1 MPYPAALG
9 QRPLDVNEAYAALEQ
24 YAADYGRDP
33 LLLLMHASVP
43 ETLRPDLLNL
53 IRVNFLAAHGPDPS
67 LEADVLFSPLAT
79 ALGGGYYR
87 IDAQVRWHC
96 LVMLR
101 SLYRHD
107 PRPRIRRIAELL
119 WRYVEAR
126 EHQASRAA
134 DPQLA
139 EFLDIQRWVAL
150 AFLEPASAAHAFADA
165 LRQTHA
171 DGSTVAL
178 RLGGLASAIELPL
191 AGQPEL
197 LAYARGLDALASG
210 NEAEAQRL
218 LGALGS
224 DEIRVGDI
232 VLKAPGAVLA
242 DYRAAGAIPG
252 EEAASAPQRRCL
264 VIQSIGRRTDPTTG
278 RELDMDASYKA
289 IHKTLTAAG
298 LNCVRVDELLFS
310 ADGWPRLIRTIL
322 DVDLVICDL
331 GRRDAATLHLTG
343 MCLALRARNLAL
355 IANQHSAENAVPRLL
370 RLDAV
375 YVDPSE
381 VLEKILYSFETQKH
395 QLASNSHS
403 KAKEAQSGSDI
414 HAYGFGYSGTS
425 PSQIPTLNSPL
436 QDKCSFLDTSYNP
449 NPIFFTL
456 AEPPMNVES
465 MPTLL
470 ASDATSNGASLIAPA
485 PGDLTTVCPVIQG
498 FGLKTDPVTGRRL
511 DLDQSYAVIAAAV
524 TAAGLECVRSDITPA
539 ELPSEALDLL
549 LRAPLAIVD
558 LSLGLPYVL
567 LQLGLRHGLRPGRT
581 LLLAEEGYRI
591 PPELASL
598 RILRYKHGGTSIG
611 SREAARLSTE
621 ITRWL
626 KEAMANPAV
635 DSPVYAALPNLRP
648 PVRRAP
654 APKPETLAEDPVPP
668 QHRPR
673 VFISYVHEYRQYAAP
688 LARALQAE
696 GIDVAWDMDLKAGD
710 NWQERLTAM
719 LDEADALVAVAG
731 ALTAG
736 RPNPLAEI
744 ERARQLGKR
753 LFPVLVDPIKEPATL
768 LESWAANT
776 DDSGYVRWL
785 ASVSEAERPAA
796 ITETARRIAAAI
808 SLSAA
813 PAAGAEAEELDE
825 SEEAA
830 AAPTATWELTIR
842 QRGEGGLQFIL
853 LIEGERIE
861 ATVHFQQTL
870 VDKLVDELLVGI
882 HPHPDALQAL
892 RQLLL
897 PREFIALGV
906 PARYHLT
913 LGPDTAALPWELI
926 FHHPDDPF
934 AHLGPRNV
942 LRRLDGLRA
951 PGLRQSASFQALLIG
966 NPQTA
971 RSLPGYE
978 DGLPPLH
985 GVRQEFTGVAL
996 SLQTAGFAVSVG
1008 IEENASA
1015 VMSRLFALDYRVL
1028 LISGN
1033 SVHEHHVGNRSVSGF
1048 VLSDGVFLTAMEL
1061 RQMRVMPEVVF
1072 LNGCHAGRRVADPSD
1087 GPPQDMVLELLKA
1100 GVKVVVAPGWA
1111 VDDMSAAQFSETF
1124 FTILATGR
1132 PFEEAVAGA
1141 RVASY
1146 KAAPALTTWAAY
1158 QAWGDPDYRLL
1169 PPPASEAA

>member
-9 QRPLDVNEAYAALEQ
+9 QRPLEVHEAYAAVEQ

-33 LLLLMHASVP
+33 LLLLMHAAVP

-87 IDAQVRWHC
+87 IDAPVRWHC

-178 RLGGLASAIELPL
+178 RLGGLAAAIELPL

-210 NEAEAQRL
+210 NDAEAERL

-232 VLKAPGAVLA
+232 VLKAPEALLA
-242 DYRAAGAIPG
+242 DYRVAGARAG
-252 EEAASAPQRRCL
+252 DLASSGKPRRTCL
-264 VIQSIGRRTDPTTG
+264 VIQPVGTWTDPDNG
-278 RELDMDASYKA
+278 HVVDLDAAYRVIRE
-289 IHKTLTAAG
+289 TAAEAG
-298 LNCVRVDELLFS
+298 LDCLRADILALVFNANEQWPDLLRHILS
-310 ADGWPRLIRTIL
+310 AD
-322 DVDLVICDL
+322 VVICDL
-331 GRRDAATLHLTG
+331 STGDVAVRYLTG
-343 MCLALRARNLAL
+343 VSFAL
-355 IANQHSAENAVPRLL
+355 
-370 RLDAV
+370 
-375 YVDPSE
+375 
-381 VLEKILYSFETQKH
+381 
-395 QLASNSHS
+395 
-403 KAKEAQSGSDI
+403 
-414 HAYGFGYSGTS
+414 
-425 PSQIPTLNSPL
+425 
-436 QDKCSFLDTSYNP
+436 
-449 NPIFFTL
+449 
-456 AEPPMNVES
+456 
-465 MPTLL
+465 
-470 ASDATSNGASLIAPA
+470 GAHKVSLIADAQASAWQPPA
-485 PGDLTTVCPVIQG
+485 LFGSVIRYSASSLPEMTQSLREAVGEPQSTDLGHHNPILWALSMPPGNVETPPFLAADEEAAAPALPPTDPPGDLTTICPVIQG
-498 FGLKTDPVTGRRL
+498 FGLKTDPVTGRSL

-524 TAAGLECVRSDITPA
+524 TAVGFECVRPDSATAD
-539 ELPSEALDLL
+539 LPSEALDLL

-558 LSLGLPYVL
+558 LSLDLPDVL

-591 PPELASL
+591 PPELGSL
-598 RILRYKHGGTSIG
+598 RILRYKHGGARIDT
-611 SREAARLSTE
+611 READRLQSE

-635 DSPVYAALPNLRP
+635 DSPVYAALPKLRP
-648 PVRRAP
+648 PVRRPAAP
-654 APKPETLAEDPVPP
+654 EPETLAQDPVPP
-668 QHRPR
+668 QSRPR

-731 ALTAG
+731 TLTAG

-744 ERARQLGKR
+744 ERARQQGKR

-785 ASVSEAERPAA
+785 ATVSEAERPAA
-796 ITETARRIAAAI
+796 ITETARRIAEAI

-813 PAAGAEAEELDE
+813 PAEGAEAEKVAE

-830 AAPTATWELTIR
+830 PIPTATWELTIR

-853 LIEGERIE
+853 LIDGERTE

-870 VDKLVDELLVGI
+870 VDKLVDELLVDI
-882 HPHPDALQAL
+882 HLRPDAVQAL

-897 PREFIALGV
+897 PREFIALGA
-906 PARYHLT
+906 PARYRLT
-913 LGPDTAALPWELI
+913 LGPGSAALPWELI
-926 FHHPDDPF
+926 FHHLNDPF

-942 LRRLDGLRA
+942 LRRLDGLRM
-951 PGLRQSASFQALLIG
+951 PQPHRTLSARALLIG
-966 NPQTA
+966 NPLIVGTFPIHEDGQPTLLGVEQELAGVA
-971 RSLPGYE
+971 RSLTAA
-978 DGLPPLH
+978 GL
-985 GVRQEFTGVAL
+985 E
-996 SLQTAGFAVSVG
+996 VSVG
-1008 IEENASA
+1008 TEESAST
-1015 VMSRLFALDYRVL
+1015 VMSRLFGRDYRVL

-1033 SVHEHHVGNRSVSGF
+1033 AVYRHLLPDGRRVSGF
-1048 VLSDGVFLTAMEL
+1048 VLSDGVFLTALEL
-1061 RQMRVMPEVVF
+1061 KQMRTMPELVF
-1072 LNGCHAGRRVADPSD
+1072 LNGCHVGRAAHGSDDSPSEN
-1087 GPPQDMVLELLKA
+1087 MVLALLKA
-1100 GVKVVVAPGWA
+1100 GVQAVVAPGWV
-1111 VDDMSAAQFSETF
+1111 VDDDGAAEFSETF
-1124 FTILATGR
+1124 FAALSEGQR
-1132 PFEEAVAGA
+1132 FEDAVAAA
-1141 RVASY
+1141 RQATFRT
-1146 KAAPALTTWAAY
+1146 APQATTWAAY

>member
-9 QRPLDVNEAYAALEQ
+9 QRPLEVHEAYAALEQ

-107 PRPRIRRIAELL
+107 LRPRIRRIAELL

-210 NEAEAQRL
+210 NDTEAQRL

-232 VLKAPGAVLA
+232 VLKAPEAVLA
-242 DYRAAGAIPG
+242 AYHAQG
-252 EEAASAPQRRCL
+252 SAPAKEGDAPRRRTCL
-264 VIQSIGRRTDPTTG
+264 VIQAFGIHTDHVSG
-278 RELDMDASYKA
+278 QVLDMDASYEIIRDA
-289 IHKTLTAAG
+289 LGNAG
-298 LNCVRVDELLFS
+298 IICVRCDDFAFLSDGGRALIQHILS
-310 ADGWPRLIRTIL
+310 ADLL
-322 DVDLVICDL
+322 ICDL
-331 GRRDAATLHLTG
+331 SIGNDPTRYLTG
-343 MCLALRARNLAL
+343 VSLALRASNVILLAETHFPADAL
-355 IANQHSAENAVPRLL
+355 PPWLGTVMRYPAPSLSVASSSNQWAQLDSALTR
-370 RLDAV
+370 
-375 YVDPSE
+375 
-381 VLEKILYSFETQKH
+381 
-395 QLASNSHS
+395 
-403 KAKEAQSGSDI
+403 
-414 HAYGFGYSGTS
+414 
-425 PSQIPTLNSPL
+425 
-436 QDKCSFLDTSYNP
+436 
-449 NPIFFTL
+449 FTL
-456 AEPPMNVES
+456 GLAPDEFPGPVLTALAAAPMNVEAP
-465 MPTLL
+465 PTLMTGTAQPDPAPLFPPAADDL
-470 ASDATSNGASLIAPA
+470 AST
-485 PGDLTTVCPVIQG
+485 CYVIQG
-498 FGLKTDPVTGRRL
+498 FGVKTDLVTGRNL
-511 DLDQSYAVIAAAV
+511 DLDKSFAVIQHAV
-524 TAAGLECVRSDITPA
+524 TATGLQCVRPDMVQAS
-539 ELPSEALDLL
+539 LPNQALDLL

-558 LSLGLPYVL
+558 LSLGLPDVL
-567 LQLGLRHGLRPGRT
+567 LQLGLRHGLRPGQT

-591 PPELASL
+591 PPELSSL
-598 RILRYKHGGTSIG
+598 RIVRYTHEGNGLDNRASERLQAAIG
-611 SREAARLSTE
+611 DWIQAAQ
-621 ITRWL
+621 
-626 KEAMANPAV
+626 ANPAI

-648 PVRRAP
+648 PVRRPP
-654 APKPETLAEDPVPP
+654 APEPEALAEDPVPP
-668 QHRPR
+668 QSRPR
-673 VFISYVHEYRQYAAP
+673 VFISFASNHTRY
-688 LARALQAE
+688 
-696 GIDVAWDMDLKAGD
+696 
-710 NWQERLTAM
+710 
-719 LDEADALVAVAG
+719 
-731 ALTAG
+731 
-736 RPNPLAEI
+736 
-744 ERARQLGKR
+744 
-753 LFPVLVDPIKEPATL
+753 ATL
-768 LESWAANT
+768 LENALNALEIDVEENEEPDGAQGTRLTFKKPLTRSTHLVFDTPTAKRKKRAAAYEPSANLEHVDAIVVLAGAELSKSALAVIENGESLGKPIIPVFIDSFNEPKHLLRYHSANT
-776 DDSGYVRWL
+776 DYNGDLLYYDSLDGDALNR
-785 ASVSEAERPAA
+785 A
-796 ITETARRIAAAI
+796 IIQTAHRIAEA
-808 SLSAA
+808 LYRA
-813 PAAGAEAEELDE
+813 PAELGEKPD
-825 SEEAA
+825 SAPT
-830 AAPTATWELTIR
+830 PTATWELTIR
-842 QRGEGGLQFIL
+842 QRGEGALQFIL
-853 LIEGERIE
+853 LIDGQRIE
-861 ATVHFQQTL
+861 ATVHFQRTL
-870 VDKLVDELLVGI
+870 VDKLADELLAGI
-882 HPHPDALQAL
+882 HLRTDAAQAL

-897 PREFIALGV
+897 PRELIALGA

-926 FHHPDDPF
+926 FHRPDDPF

-942 LRRLDGLRA
+942 LRRLDGLRE
-951 PGLRQSASFQALLIG
+951 PGLRQSAGFQALLIG

-971 RSLPGYE
+971 RSLPDHE
-978 DGLPPLH
+978 EGLPLL
-985 GVRQEFTGVAL
+985 GGVAQEL
-996 SLQTAGFAVSVG
+996 DGVAHSLAAAGFEVG
-1008 IEENASA
+1008 LSAEESASA

-1033 SVHEHHVGNRSVSGF
+1033 SVHEHPIGGRRVSGF
-1048 VLSDGVFLTAMEL
+1048 VLSDGVFLTALEL

-1072 LNGCHAGRRVADPSD
+1072 LNGCHAGRRVANASD

-1111 VDDMSAAQFSETF
+1111 VGDMSAAQFSETF

-1146 KAAPALTTWAAY
+1146 KAAPDLTTWAAY

>member
-9 QRPLDVNEAYAALEQ
+9 QRPLETHEAYAALEQ
-24 YAADYGRDP
+24 YVADYGRDP
-33 LLLLMHASVP
+33 LLLLLHAAVP

-139 EFLDIQRWVAL
+139 EFLDVQRWVAL

-178 RLGGLASAIELPL
+178 RLGGLAAAIELPL

-210 NEAEAQRL
+210 NDAEAERL

-232 VLKAPGAVLA
+232 VLKSPEAVLA
-242 DYRAAGAIPG
+242 DYRATGATTG
-252 EEAASAPQRRCL
+252 EQASGGKARRTCL
-264 VIQSIGRRTDPTTG
+264 VIQPVGTWTDPDNG
-278 RELDMDASYKA
+278 RVVDLDAAYRVIREMATD
-289 IHKTLTAAG
+289 AG
-298 LNCVRVDELLFS
+298 LDCVRADLLALVFS
-310 ADGWPRLIRTIL
+310 ANAQWPDLLRNIL
-322 DVDLVICDL
+322 SADVVICDL
-331 GRRDAATLHLTG
+331 STRDVAVHYLTG
-343 MCLALRARNLAL
+343 VCFALAA
-355 IANQHSAENAVPRLL
+355 HKV
-370 RLDAV
+370 
-375 YVDPSE
+375 
-381 VLEKILYSFETQKH
+381 
-395 QLASNSHS
+395 
-403 KAKEAQSGSDI
+403 
-414 HAYGFGYSGTS
+414 
-425 PSQIPTLNSPL
+425 
-436 QDKCSFLDTSYNP
+436 
-449 NPIFFTL
+449 
-456 AEPPMNVES
+456 
-465 MPTLL
+465 
-470 ASDATSNGASLIAPA
+470 SLIAEAQASAWQPPA
-485 PGDLTTVCPVIQG
+485 LFGSVIRYSTSGHQEFAPGIQKALSEPESTDLGHHNPILWALAMPPSNVERPPFLAPDEKAAAPDSLPPDSPGDLTTVCPVLQG
-498 FGLKTDPVTGRRL
+498 MGLRTDPITGRSL

-524 TAAGLECVRSDITPA
+524 TAVGFESVRPDITPA
-539 ELPSEALDLL
+539 ELPSGALDLI

-558 LSLGLPYVL
+558 LSLGLPDVL

-581 LLLAEEGYRI
+581 LLLAEEGYRT

-598 RILRYKHGGTSIG
+598 RILRYRHGGNHLDSA
-611 SREAARLSTE
+611 EAQRLQSE
-621 ITRWL
+621 ITHWL
-626 KEAMANPAV
+626 KEAMATPAV
-635 DSPVYAALPNLRP
+635 DSPVYATLPNLRP
-648 PVRRAP
+648 PVRRPAAP
-654 APKPETLAEDPVPP
+654 EPETLAQDPVPP
-668 QHRPR
+668 QPRPR
-673 VFISYVHEYRQYAAP
+673 MFISYVHEYRQYAAP
-688 LARALQAE
+688 LARALRDE

-731 ALTAG
+731 TLTTG
-736 RPNPLAEI
+736 RPYPLAEI
-744 ERARQLGKR
+744 ERARQQGKR

-785 ASVSEAERPAA
+785 ATVSEAERPAA
-796 ITETARRIAAAI
+796 IADTARRIAEAI

-813 PAAGAEAEELDE
+813 PAEGAEAAEAAQ

-830 AAPTATWELTIR
+830 PIPTATWELTIR

-853 LIEGERIE
+853 LTDGKRIE
-861 ATVHFQQTL
+861 ATVHLQRTL
-870 VDKLVDELLVGI
+870 VDKLVLELLADTHVR
-882 HPHPDALQAL
+882 PDAVKAL
-892 RQLLL
+892 RQLVL
-897 PREFIALGV
+897 PREFASLTV

-926 FHHPDDPF
+926 FHQPDDPF
-934 AHLGPRNV
+934 AHLGPCNV
-942 LRRLDGLRA
+942 LRHLDGLHA
-951 PGLRQSASFQALLIG
+951 AGLRQSAGFQALLIG

-985 GVRQEFTGVAL
+985 GVRYEITTVAQ
-996 SLQTAGFAVSVG
+996 SLQNAGFAVSVG
-1008 IEENASA
+1008 MEENASS
-1015 VMSRLFALDYRVL
+1015 VMSRLFAQDYRVL
-1028 LISGN
+1028 LISGT
-1033 SVHEHHVGNRSVSGF
+1033 SVHEHPVGEKRVSGF

-1061 RQMRVMPEVVF
+1061 RQMRILPEVVF
-1072 LNGCHAGRRVADPSD
+1072 LNGCHTGRRTTNADD
-1087 GPPQDMVLELLKA
+1087 GSPQDMVLELLKA

-1111 VDDMSAAQFSETF
+1111 VDDMGAATFSEAF
-1124 FTILATGR
+1124 FAALSEGHRFEDAVDAARGASFKAT
-1132 PFEEAVAGA
+1132 PD
-1141 RVASY
+1141 
-1146 KAAPALTTWAAY
+1146 LTTWAAY

-1169 PPPASEAA
+1169 PPPPSEAA

>member
-210 NEAEAQRL
+210 NDTEAQRL

-232 VLKAPGAVLA
+232 VLKAPGAVLE
-242 DYRAAGAIPG
+242 DYRAAGATAGGQESSGKP
-252 EEAASAPQRRCL
+252 RRTCL
-264 VIQSIGRRTDPTTG
+264 VIQPVGTWTDNGRTVD
-278 RELDMDASYKA
+278 LDTAFRV
-289 IHKTLTAAG
+289 IHKMAAKAG
-298 LNCVRVDELLFS
+298 IECFRADLLALLFS
-310 ADGWPRLIRTIL
+310 ANEQWSDLLRQIL
-322 DVDLVICDL
+322 SADVVICDL
-331 GRRDAATLHLTG
+331 STGDVGIRYLTG
-343 MCLALRARNLAL
+343 VSFALGPHKVSL
-355 IANQHSAENAVPRLL
+355 IADAQASAWQPPALFGSVIRYSALENRESWGKAALGTRLTSSETP
-370 RLDAV
+370 
-375 YVDPSE
+375 PSDM
-381 VLEKILYSFETQKH
+381 
-395 QLASNSHS
+395 A
-403 KAKEAQSGSDI
+403 
-414 HAYGFGYSGTS
+414 
-425 PSQIPTLNSPL
+425 
-436 QDKCSFLDTSYNP
+436 P
-449 NPIFFTL
+449 NPILWAL
-456 AEPPMNVES
+456 AMSPTSMAAPPSLAADGE
-465 MPTLL
+465 MPDQTPPH
-470 ASDATSNGASLIAPA
+470 ATA
-485 PGDLTTVCPVIQG
+485 PGDLTSVCPVIQG
-498 FGLKTDPVTGRRL
+498 FGFRTDPVTGRSL
-511 DLDQSYAVIAAAV
+511 DLDQSYTVIAAAV
-524 TAAGLECVRSDITPA
+524 TAVGLECARPDITFA

-558 LSLGLPYVL
+558 LSLGLPDVL
-567 LQLGLRHGLRPGRT
+567 IQLGLRHGLRPGRT

-598 RILRYKHGGTSIG
+598 RILRYKHGGASIDK
-611 SREAARLSTE
+611 READRLQAE

-626 KEAMANPAV
+626 KEALANPAV

-648 PVRRAP
+648 PVRRPP
-654 APKPETLAEDPVPP
+654 APEPETLAEDPVPP
-668 QHRPR
+668 QSRPR

-719 LDEADALVAVAG
+719 LDEADVLVAVAG
-731 ALTAG
+731 TLTAG
-736 RPNPLAEI
+736 RQNPLAEI

-776 DDSGYVRWL
+776 DDSGYVQWL
-785 ASVSEAERPAA
+785 AGVSETERQAA
-796 ITETARRIAAAI
+796 ITDTARRIAAAI

-813 PAAGAEAEELDE
+813 PAEGAEAEELDE
-825 SEEAA
+825 SEQAA
-830 AAPTATWELTIR
+830 PIPTATWELTIR
-842 QRGEGGLQFIL
+842 QRGEGALQFIL
-853 LIEGERIE
+853 LIDGERIE
-861 ATVHFQQTL
+861 ATVHFQRTL
-870 VDKLVDELLVGI
+870 VDKLADELLAGI
-882 HPHPDALQAL
+882 HLRPDAAQAL

-897 PREFIALGV
+897 PREFASRTA
-906 PARYHLT
+906 PARYRLT
-913 LGPDTAALPWELI
+913 LGPGSAALPWELI
-926 FHHPDDPF
+926 FHRPDDPF

-951 PGLRQSASFQALLIG
+951 PQPRRTLSARALLIG
-966 NPQTA
+966 NPLTAGTFPIHEDGQPILPGVEQELAGVA
-971 RSLPGYE
+971 RSLTAA
-978 DGLPPLH
+978 GL
-985 GVRQEFTGVAL
+985 E
-996 SLQTAGFAVSVG
+996 VSVG
-1008 IEENASA
+1008 SEENAST
-1015 VMSRLFALDYRVL
+1015 VMSRLFGRDYRVL

-1033 SVHEHHVGNRSVSGF
+1033 AVHRHLLPDGRRVSGF
-1048 VLSDGVFLTAMEL
+1048 VLSDGVFLTALEL
-1061 RQMRVMPEVVF
+1061 QQMRTMPELVF
-1072 LNGCHAGRRVADPSD
+1072 LNGCHAGRAIPGSDD
-1087 GPPQDMVLELLKA
+1087 GPQEDMVLALLKA
-1100 GVKVVVAPGWA
+1100 GVQAVVAPGWA
-1111 VDDMSAAQFSETF
+1111 VDDDGAAEFSETF
-1124 FTILATGR
+1124 FAALSEGQR
-1132 PFEEAVAGA
+1132 FEDAVAAA
-1141 RVASY
+1141 RVTTFRT
-1146 KAAPALTTWAAY
+1146 APQATTWAAY

>member
-9 QRPLDVNEAYAALEQ
+9 QRPLEVHEAYAALEQ

-178 RLGGLASAIELPL
+178 RLGGLAAAIELPL

-197 LAYARGLDALASG
+197 LAYARGLDALAGG
-210 NEAEAQRL
+210 NGAEAERL

-232 VLKAPGAVLA
+232 VLKAPEAVLA
-242 DYRAAGAIPG
+242 DYRAAGARAG
-252 EEAASAPQRRCL
+252 DQASSGKPRRTCL
-264 VIQSIGRRTDPTTG
+264 VIQPVGTWTDPDNGRIVDLDAAYRVIRETAADAGLDCHRTD
-278 RELDMDASYKA
+278 
-289 IHKTLTAAG
+289 
-298 LNCVRVDELLFS
+298 LLALVFNANEQWPALLRNILS
-310 ADGWPRLIRTIL
+310 AD
-322 DVDLVICDL
+322 VVICDL
-331 GRRDAATLHLTG
+331 STG
-343 MCLALRARNLAL
+343 DVAMRYLAGVCFAL
-355 IANQHSAENAVPRLL
+355 
-370 RLDAV
+370 
-375 YVDPSE
+375 
-381 VLEKILYSFETQKH
+381 
-395 QLASNSHS
+395 
-403 KAKEAQSGSDI
+403 
-414 HAYGFGYSGTS
+414 
-425 PSQIPTLNSPL
+425 
-436 QDKCSFLDTSYNP
+436 
-449 NPIFFTL
+449 
-456 AEPPMNVES
+456 
-465 MPTLL
+465 
-470 ASDATSNGASLIAPA
+470 GAHKVSLIAEAQASTWQPPA
-485 PGDLTTVCPVIQG
+485 LFGSVIRYSASGQPEMTQSLRKAVGEPQSTDLGHRNPILWALSMPPGNVETPPFLAADEEAAAPALPPTDAPDELTSVCPVIQG
-498 FGLKTDPVTGRRL
+498 FGLKTDPVTGRSL
-511 DLDQSYAVIAAAV
+511 DLDRSYAVIAAAV
-524 TAAGLECVRSDITPA
+524 TAVGFECVRPDITPA
-539 ELPSEALDLL
+539 DLPSDALDLL
-549 LRAPLAIVD
+549 LRAPVAIVD
-558 LSLGLPYVL
+558 LSLGPPDVL

-581 LLLAEEGYRI
+581 LLIAEEGYRI

-598 RILRYKHGGTSIG
+598 RILRYKHGGASIDT
-611 SREAARLSTE
+611 READRLQSE

-648 PVRRAP
+648 PVRRPAAP
-654 APKPETLAEDPVPP
+654 EPETLAEDPVPP
-668 QHRPR
+668 QPRPR

-731 ALTAG
+731 TLTAG

-744 ERARQLGKR
+744 ERARQQGKR

-785 ASVSEAERPAA
+785 ATVSEAERPAA
-796 ITETARRIAAAI
+796 ITETARRIAEAI

-813 PAAGAEAEELDE
+813 PAEGAEAEEVEE

-853 LIEGERIE
+853 LIDGERIE

-870 VDKLVDELLVGI
+870 VDKLVDELLAGI
-882 HPHPDALQAL
+882 HLRPDAVQAL

-897 PREFIALGV
+897 PREFIALTA
-906 PARYHLT
+906 PARYRLT
-913 LGPDTAALPWELI
+913 LGPGSAALPWELI
-926 FHHPDDPF
+926 FHHPNDPF

-942 LRRLDGLRA
+942 LRRLDGLRM
-951 PGLRQSASFQALLIG
+951 PQPHRTLSARALLIG
-966 NPQTA
+966 NPLIVGTFPIHEDGQPILLGVEQELAGVA
-971 RSLPGYE
+971 RSLTAA
-978 DGLPPLH
+978 GL
-985 GVRQEFTGVAL
+985 E
-996 SLQTAGFAVSVG
+996 VSVG
-1008 IEENASA
+1008 TEESAST
-1015 VMSRLFALDYRVL
+1015 VMSRLFGRDYRVL

-1033 SVHEHHVGNRSVSGF
+1033 AVYRHLLPDGRRVSGF
-1048 VLSDGVFLTAMEL
+1048 VLSDGVFLTALEL
-1061 RQMRVMPEVVF
+1061 KQMRTMPELVF
-1072 LNGCHAGRRVADPSD
+1072 LNGCHVGRAAPGGDDSPSEN
-1087 GPPQDMVLELLKA
+1087 MVLALLKA
-1100 GVKVVVAPGWA
+1100 GVQAVVAPGWV
-1111 VDDMSAAQFSETF
+1111 VDDDGAAEFSETF
-1124 FTILATGR
+1124 FAALSEGQR
-1132 PFEEAVAGA
+1132 FEDAVAAA
-1141 RVASY
+1141 RQATFRT
-1146 KAAPALTTWAAY
+1146 APQATTWAAY

>member
-178 RLGGLASAIELPL
+178 RLGGLAAAIELPL

-210 NEAEAQRL
+210 NDTEAQRL

-242 DYRAAGAIPG
+242 DYRSATEATAGDG
-252 EEAASAPQRRCL
+252 ASASSARQTCL
-264 VIQSIGRRTDPTTG
+264 VIQPVGTWTDPDNGHVVDLDAAYRMIRGAVTTAG
-278 RELDMDASYKA
+278 MDCHRADEQLF
-289 IHKTLTAAG
+289 LTQ
-298 LNCVRVDELLFS
+298 
-310 ADGWPRLIRTIL
+310 GWPEFIREI
-322 DVDLVICDL
+322 VRADLVICDL
-331 GRRDAATLHLTG
+331 STSMGGGLYQTG
-343 MCLALRARNLAL
+343 ICLALRAANVAL
-355 IANQHSAENAVPRLL
+355 ISSTSFSSKRLPGWL
-370 RLDAV
+370 GTITR
-375 YVDPSE
+375 YTTP
-381 VLEKILYSFETQKH
+381 
-395 QLASNSHS
+395 
-403 KAKEAQSGSDI
+403 
-414 HAYGFGYSGTS
+414 SGTS
-425 PSQIPTLNSPL
+425 SERVDKVLGELLEAVVNRFIISPASAAGSTLSSPVQLALSASPMDVIAPPTLMPDVRESEETPT
-436 QDKCSFLDTSYNP
+436 TSIGNH
-449 NPIFFTL
+449 
-456 AEPPMNVES
+456 
-465 MPTLL
+465 
-470 ASDATSNGASLIAPA
+470 
-485 PGDLTTVCPVIQG
+485 DLTDTCYVIQG
-498 FGLKTDPVTGRRL
+498 IGLQIDFVTGRVL
-511 DLDQSYAVIAAAV
+511 DLDQSFAVIERAV
-524 TAAGLECVRSDITPA
+524 TANGFIFTRWTKSAAD
-539 ELPSEALDLL
+539 LPSEALDLL

-558 LSLGLPYVL
+558 LSLGLPDVL
-567 LQLGLRHGLRPGRT
+567 IQLGLRHGLRPGRT

-598 RILRYKHGGTSIG
+598 RILRYKHGGASIDK
-611 SREAARLSTE
+611 READRLQAE

-648 PVRRAP
+648 PVRRPP
-654 APKPETLAEDPVPP
+654 APEPETLAEDPVPP
-668 QHRPR
+668 QSRPR

-719 LDEADALVAVAG
+719 LDEADVLVAVAG
-731 ALTAG
+731 TLTAG
-736 RPNPLAEI
+736 RQNPLAEI

-796 ITETARRIAAAI
+796 IIDTARRIAAAI
-808 SLSAA
+808 SLTAA
-813 PAAGAEAEELDE
+813 PTEGAEAEDVEE
-825 SEEAA
+825 SEQAA
-830 AAPTATWELTIR
+830 VAPTATWELTIR
-842 QRGEGGLQFIL
+842 QRGEGALQFIL
-853 LIEGERIE
+853 LIDGERIE
-861 ATVHFQQTL
+861 ATVHFQRTL
-870 VDKLVDELLVGI
+870 VDKLADELLADI
-882 HPHPDALQAL
+882 HLRPDAAQAL

-897 PREFIALGV
+897 PRELIALGA
-906 PARYHLT
+906 PARYRLT

-942 LRRLDGLRA
+942 LRRLDGLRE
-951 PGLRQSASFQALLIG
+951 PGLRQSTGFQALLIG

-971 RSLPGYE
+971 RSLPDHE
-978 DGLPPLH
+978 EGLPLL
-985 GVRQEFTGVAL
+985 GGVAQEL
-996 SLQTAGFAVSVG
+996 DGVAHSLAAAGFEVG
-1008 IEENASA
+1008 LSAEESASA

-1033 SVHEHHVGNRSVSGF
+1033 SVHEHPIGGRRVSGF
-1048 VLSDGVFLTAMEL
+1048 VLSDGVFLTALEL

-1072 LNGCHAGRRVADPSD
+1072 LNGCHAGRRVANASD

-1111 VDDMSAAQFSETF
+1111 VGDMSAAQFSETF

-1146 KAAPALTTWAAY
+1146 KAAPDLTTWAAY

>member
-9 QRPLDVNEAYAALEQ
+9 QRPLEVHEAYAALEQ

-33 LLLLMHASVP
+33 LLLLMHAAVP

-178 RLGGLASAIELPL
+178 RLGGLAAAIELPL

-210 NEAEAQRL
+210 NDAEAERL

-232 VLKAPGAVLA
+232 VLKAPEAVLEER
-242 DYRAAGAIPG
+242 RAAGARAG
-252 EEAASAPQRRCL
+252 DLASSGKPRRTCL
-264 VIQSIGRRTDPTTG
+264 VIQPVGTWTDPDNG
-278 RELDMDASYKA
+278 HVVDLDAAYRVIRE
-289 IHKTLTAAG
+289 TAAEAG
-298 LNCVRVDELLFS
+298 LDCLRADLFALVFNANEQWPDLLRHILS
-310 ADGWPRLIRTIL
+310 AD
-322 DVDLVICDL
+322 VVICDL
-331 GRRDAATLHLTG
+331 STGDVAVRYLTG
-343 MCLALRARNLAL
+343 VSFAL
-355 IANQHSAENAVPRLL
+355 
-370 RLDAV
+370 
-375 YVDPSE
+375 
-381 VLEKILYSFETQKH
+381 
-395 QLASNSHS
+395 
-403 KAKEAQSGSDI
+403 
-414 HAYGFGYSGTS
+414 
-425 PSQIPTLNSPL
+425 
-436 QDKCSFLDTSYNP
+436 
-449 NPIFFTL
+449 
-456 AEPPMNVES
+456 
-465 MPTLL
+465 
-470 ASDATSNGASLIAPA
+470 GAHKVSLIAEAQASAWQPPALFGSVIRYSASGLPEMTQSLREAVGEPQSTDLGHHNPILWALSMPPGNVETPPFLAADEEAAAPALPPTDA
-485 PGDLTTVCPVIQG
+485 PGDLTSVCPVIQG
-498 FGLKTDPVTGRRL
+498 FGLKTDPVTSRSL

-524 TAAGLECVRSDITPA
+524 TAVGFECVRPDITPA
-539 ELPSEALDLL
+539 DLPSDALDLL

-558 LSLGLPYVL
+558 LSLGPPDVL

-598 RILRYKHGGTSIG
+598 RILRYKHGGASIDT
-611 SREAARLSTE
+611 READRLQSE

-648 PVRRAP
+648 PVRRPAAP
-654 APKPETLAEDPVPP
+654 EPETLAQDPVPP
-668 QHRPR
+668 QPRPR

-731 ALTAG
+731 TLTAG

-744 ERARQLGKR
+744 ERAKQQGKR

-785 ASVSEAERPAA
+785 ATVPEAERPAA
-796 ITETARRIAAAI
+796 ITETARRIAEAL
-808 SLSAA
+808 SLSVA
-813 PAAGAEAEELDE
+813 PAEGVEAEEVEE

-853 LIEGERIE
+853 MIDGERIE
-861 ATVHFQQTL
+861 ATLHFQQTL
-870 VDKLVDELLVGI
+870 VVKLVDELLAGMYLL
-882 HPHPDALQAL
+882 PDAVQAL

-897 PREFIALGV
+897 PREFIALGA
-906 PARYHLT
+906 PARYRLT
-913 LGPDTAALPWELI
+913 LGPGSAALPWELI

-942 LRRLDGLRA
+942 LRRLDGLRM
-951 PGLRQSASFQALLIG
+951 PQPRRTLSARALLIG
-966 NPQTA
+966 NPLIVGTFPIHEDGQPTLLGVEQELAGVA
-971 RSLPGYE
+971 RSLTAA
-978 DGLPPLH
+978 GL
-985 GVRQEFTGVAL
+985 E
-996 SLQTAGFAVSVG
+996 VSVG
-1008 IEENASA
+1008 TEESAST
-1015 VMSRLFALDYRVL
+1015 VMSRLFGRDYRVL

-1033 SVHEHHVGNRSVSGF
+1033 AVYRHLLPDGHRVSGF
-1048 VLSDGVFLTAMEL
+1048 VLSDGVFLTALEL
-1061 RQMRVMPEVVF
+1061 KQMRTMPELVF
-1072 LNGCHAGRRVADPSD
+1072 LNGCHVGRAAPGGDD
-1087 GPPQDMVLELLKA
+1087 GPSENMVLALLKA
-1100 GVKVVVAPGWA
+1100 GVQAVVAPGWV
-1111 VDDMSAAQFSETF
+1111 VDDDGAAEFSETF
-1124 FTILATGR
+1124 FAALSEGQR
-1132 PFEEAVAGA
+1132 FEDAVAAA
-1141 RVASY
+1141 RQATFRT
-1146 KAAPALTTWAAY
+1146 APQATTWAAY

>member
-9 QRPLDVNEAYAALEQ
+9 QRPLEVHEAYAALEQ

-33 LLLLMHASVP
+33 LLLLMHAAVP

-139 EFLDIQRWVAL
+139 EFLVIQRWVAL

-178 RLGGLASAIELPL
+178 RLGGLAAAIELPL

-210 NEAEAQRL
+210 NDAEAERL
-218 LGALGS
+218 LGALSS

-232 VLKAPGAVLA
+232 VLKAPEALLA
-242 DYRAAGAIPG
+242 DYRAAGARAG
-252 EEAASAPQRRCL
+252 DLASSGKPRRTCL
-264 VIQSIGRRTDPTTG
+264 VIQPVGTWTDPDNG
-278 RELDMDASYKA
+278 HVVDLDAAYRVIRE
-289 IHKTLTAAG
+289 TAAEAG
-298 LNCVRVDELLFS
+298 LDCHRADLLALVFNANEQWPALLRHILS
-310 ADGWPRLIRTIL
+310 AH
-322 DVDLVICDL
+322 VVICDL
-331 GRRDAATLHLTG
+331 SSRDVAVHYLTG
-343 MCLALRARNLAL
+343 VCFAL
-355 IANQHSAENAVPRLL
+355 
-370 RLDAV
+370 
-375 YVDPSE
+375 
-381 VLEKILYSFETQKH
+381 
-395 QLASNSHS
+395 
-403 KAKEAQSGSDI
+403 
-414 HAYGFGYSGTS
+414 
-425 PSQIPTLNSPL
+425 
-436 QDKCSFLDTSYNP
+436 
-449 NPIFFTL
+449 
-456 AEPPMNVES
+456 
-465 MPTLL
+465 
-470 ASDATSNGASLIAPA
+470 GAHKVSLIAEAQASAWQPPA
-485 PGDLTTVCPVIQG
+485 LFGSVIRYSASGLPEMTQSLREAVGEPQSTDLGHHNPILWALSMPPGNVETPPFLAADEEAAAPALPPTDAPDELTTICPVIQG
-498 FGLKTDPVTGRRL
+498 FGLKTDPVTGRSL

-524 TAAGLECVRSDITPA
+524 TAVGFECVRPDITPA
-539 ELPSEALDLL
+539 DLPSDALDLL
-549 LRAPLAIVD
+549 LRAPVAIVD
-558 LSLGLPYVL
+558 LSLGPPDVQ

-581 LLLAEEGYRI
+581 LLLAEEGYRT

-598 RILRYKHGGTSIG
+598 RILRYKHWGASIDT
-611 SREAARLSTE
+611 READRLQSE

-648 PVRRAP
+648 PVRRPP
-654 APKPETLAEDPVPP
+654 APEPETLAQDPVPP
-668 QHRPR
+668 QSRPR

-731 ALTAG
+731 TLTAG
-736 RPNPLAEI
+736 RPNPQAEI
-744 ERARQLGKR
+744 ERARQQGKR

-785 ASVSEAERPAA
+785 ATVPEAERPAA
-796 ITETARRIAAAI
+796 ITETARRIAEAI

-813 PAAGAEAEELDE
+813 PAEGVEAEEVEE

-830 AAPTATWELTIR
+830 PIPTATWELTIR
-842 QRGEGGLQFIL
+842 QQGEGGLQFIL
-853 LIEGERIE
+853 LIDGERIE

-870 VDKLVDELLVGI
+870 VVKLVDELVAGMYLL
-882 HPHPDALQAL
+882 PDAVRAL

-897 PREFIALGV
+897 PREFITLGA
-906 PARYHLT
+906 PARYRLT
-913 LGPDTAALPWELI
+913 LGPGSAALPWELI
-926 FHHPDDPF
+926 FHHPNDPF

-942 LRRLDGLRA
+942 LRRLDGLRM
-951 PGLRQSASFQALLIG
+951 PQPRRTLSARALLIG
-966 NPQTA
+966 NPLIVGTFPIHEDGQPILLGVEQELAGVA
-971 RSLPGYE
+971 RSLTAA
-978 DGLPPLH
+978 GL
-985 GVRQEFTGVAL
+985 E
-996 SLQTAGFAVSVG
+996 VSVG
-1008 IEENASA
+1008 TEESAST
-1015 VMSRLFALDYRVL
+1015 VMSRLFGRDYRVL

-1033 SVHEHHVGNRSVSGF
+1033 AVYRHLLPDGRRVSGF
-1048 VLSDGVFLTAMEL
+1048 VLSDGVFLTALEL
-1061 RQMRVMPEVVF
+1061 KQMRTMPELVF
-1072 LNGCHAGRRVADPSD
+1072 LNGCHVGRAAPGGDD
-1087 GPPQDMVLELLKA
+1087 GPSENMVLALLKA
-1100 GVKVVVAPGWA
+1100 GVQAVVAPGWV
-1111 VDDMSAAQFSETF
+1111 VDDDGAAEFSETF
-1124 FTILATGR
+1124 FAALSEGQR
-1132 PFEEAVAGA
+1132 FEDAVAAA
-1141 RVASY
+1141 RQATFRT
-1146 KAAPALTTWAAY
+1146 APQATTWAAY

>member
-9 QRPLDVNEAYAALEQ
+9 QRPLEVHEAYAALEQ

-33 LLLLMHASVP
+33 LLLLMHAAVP

-178 RLGGLASAIELPL
+178 RLGGLAAAIELPL

-210 NEAEAQRL
+210 NDAEAERL

-242 DYRAAGAIPG
+242 DYRAAGATAGGQESSGKP
-252 EEAASAPQRRCL
+252 RRTCL
-264 VIQSIGRRTDPTTG
+264 VIQPVGTWTDPDNGHVVDLDAAYRVVREAAAEAGLDCHRTDLLALVFSANEQWP
-278 RELDMDASYKA
+278 
-289 IHKTLTAAG
+289 
-298 LNCVRVDELLFS
+298 ELLRSILS
-310 ADGWPRLIRTIL
+310 AE
-322 DVDLVICDL
+322 VVICDL
-331 GRRDAATLHLTG
+331 STGDVAVRYLTG
-343 MCLALRARNLAL
+343 VSFALGAHKVSL
-355 IANQHSAENAVPRLL
+355 IA
-370 RLDAV
+370 
-375 YVDPSE
+375 
-381 VLEKILYSFETQKH
+381 
-395 QLASNSHS
+395 
-403 KAKEAQSGSDI
+403 EAQASAWQPPALFGSVI
-414 HAYGFGYSGTS
+414 RYSASENPESWGKAALGTQLTATEA
-425 PSQIPTLNSPL
+425 SQPPVGH
-436 QDKCSFLDTSYNP
+436 
-449 NPIFFTL
+449 NPIHGAL
-456 AEPPMNVES
+456 AEPPTS
-465 MPTLL
+465 MAAPPSLAADGEMSDPTPPY
-470 ASDATSNGASLIAPA
+470 ATA
-485 PGDLTTVCPVIQG
+485 PGDLTSVCPVIQG
-498 FGLKTDPVTGRRL
+498 TGLKTDPVTGRSL

-524 TAAGLECVRSDITPA
+524 TAVGFECVRPDITPA
-539 ELPSEALDLL
+539 DLPSDALDLI

-558 LSLGLPYVL
+558 LSLGLPDVL
-567 LQLGLRHGLRPGRT
+567 IQLGLRHGLRPGRT

-598 RILRYKHGGTSIG
+598 RILRYKHGGASIDK
-611 SREAARLSTE
+611 READRLQAE
-621 ITRWL
+621 ITHWL

-635 DSPVYAALPNLRP
+635 DSPVYAALPKLRP
-648 PVRRAP
+648 PVRRPP
-654 APKPETLAEDPVPP
+654 APEPEALAEDPVPP

-731 ALTAG
+731 TLTAG
-736 RPNPLAEI
+736 RQNPLAEI

-796 ITETARRIAAAI
+796 IIDTARRIAAAI

-813 PAAGAEAEELDE
+813 PAEGAEAEEVEE

-882 HPHPDALQAL
+882 HLHPDAAQAL

-897 PREFIALGV
+897 PREFIALGA
-906 PARYHLT
+906 PARYRLA
-913 LGPDTAALPWELI
+913 LGPGSAALPWELI
-926 FHHPDDPF
+926 FHRPDDPF
-934 AHLGPRNV
+934 AYLGPRNV

-951 PGLRQSASFQALLIG
+951 PQPRRTLSARALLIG
-966 NPQTA
+966 NPLTAGTFPIHEDGQPILPGVEQELAGVA
-971 RSLPGYE
+971 RSLTAA
-978 DGLPPLH
+978 GL
-985 GVRQEFTGVAL
+985 E
-996 SLQTAGFAVSVG
+996 VSVG
-1008 IEENASA
+1008 SEENAST
-1015 VMSRLFALDYRVL
+1015 VMSRLFGRDYRVL

-1033 SVHEHHVGNRSVSGF
+1033 AVHRHLLPDGRRVSGF
-1048 VLSDGVFLTAMEL
+1048 VLSDGVFLTALEL
-1061 RQMRVMPEVVF
+1061 QQMRAMPELVF
-1072 LNGCHAGRRVADPSD
+1072 LNGCHAGRAIPGSDD
-1087 GPPQDMVLELLKA
+1087 GPPEDMVLALLKA
-1100 GVKVVVAPGWA
+1100 GVQAVVAPGWA
-1111 VDDMSAAQFSETF
+1111 VDDDGAAEFSETF
-1124 FTILATGR
+1124 FAALAEGQR
-1132 PFEEAVAGA
+1132 FEDAVAAA
-1141 RVASY
+1141 RQATFRT
-1146 KAAPALTTWAAY
+1146 APALTTWAAY

>member
-9 QRPLDVNEAYAALEQ
+9 QRPLEVHEAYAALEQ

-210 NEAEAQRL
+210 NDAEAERL

-224 DEIRVGDI
+224 DEVRVGDI
-232 VLKAPGAVLA
+232 VLKAPEALLA
-242 DYRAAGAIPG
+242 DYRAAGARAG
-252 EEAASAPQRRCL
+252 DLASSGKPRRTCL
-264 VIQSIGRRTDPTTG
+264 VIQPVGTWTDPDNG
-278 RELDMDASYKA
+278 HVVDLDAAYRVIRE
-289 IHKTLTAAG
+289 TAAEAG
-298 LNCVRVDELLFS
+298 LDCLRADLFALVFNANEQWPDLLRHILS
-310 ADGWPRLIRTIL
+310 AD
-322 DVDLVICDL
+322 VVICDL
-331 GRRDAATLHLTG
+331 STGDVAVRYLTG
-343 MCLALRARNLAL
+343 VSFAL
-355 IANQHSAENAVPRLL
+355 
-370 RLDAV
+370 
-375 YVDPSE
+375 
-381 VLEKILYSFETQKH
+381 
-395 QLASNSHS
+395 
-403 KAKEAQSGSDI
+403 
-414 HAYGFGYSGTS
+414 
-425 PSQIPTLNSPL
+425 
-436 QDKCSFLDTSYNP
+436 
-449 NPIFFTL
+449 
-456 AEPPMNVES
+456 
-465 MPTLL
+465 
-470 ASDATSNGASLIAPA
+470 GAHKVSLIAEAQASAWQPPALFGSVIRYSASGLPEMTQSLREAVGEPQSTDLGHHNPILWALSMPPGNVETPPFLAADEEAAAPALPPTDA
-485 PGDLTTVCPVIQG
+485 PGDLTSVCPVIQG
-498 FGLKTDPVTGRRL
+498 FGLKTDPVTSRSL

-524 TAAGLECVRSDITPA
+524 TAVGFECVRPDITPA
-539 ELPSEALDLL
+539 DLPSDALDLL

-558 LSLGLPYVL
+558 LSLGLPDVL

-598 RILRYKHGGTSIG
+598 RILRYKHGGASIDT
-611 SREAARLSTE
+611 READRLQSE

-648 PVRRAP
+648 PVRRPAAP
-654 APKPETLAEDPVPP
+654 EPETLAQDPVPP
-668 QHRPR
+668 QPRPR

-731 ALTAG
+731 ALTAV

-744 ERARQLGKR
+744 QRAQQQGKR
-753 LFPVLVDPIKEPATL
+753 LFPVLIEPFRLPATL
-768 LESWAANT
+768 LQNQAANL
-776 DDSGYVRWL
+776 DESGDIRWL
-785 ASVSEAERPAA
+785 MALSEDERAAA
-796 ITETARRIAAAI
+796 IVDAARRIAEA
-808 SLSAA
+808 LSFDA
-813 PAAGAEAEELDE
+813 PLAKVAEETGT
-825 SEEAA
+825 
-830 AAPTATWELTIR
+830 APTATWELTIR

-853 LIEGERIE
+853 QLDGRRIE
-861 ATVHFQQTL
+861 ATVHLQRTL
-870 VDKLVDELLVGI
+870 VDRLTDELLADT
-882 HPHPDALQAL
+882 HARADAVQAL

-897 PREFIALGV
+897 PREFASLTA

-942 LRRLDGLRA
+942 LRRLDGSRA
-951 PGLRQSASFQALLIG
+951 SEVRVDALRQSTGFQALLIG

-971 RSLPGYE
+971 RSLPGHH
-978 DGLPPLH
+978 DAPPILH
-985 GVRQEFTGVAL
+985 GVQRELNGVAHLL
-996 SLQTAGFAVSVG
+996 SSSGFDVS
-1008 IEENASA
+1008 ISAEESSSE
-1015 VMSRLFALDYRVL
+1015 VMNRLLSQDYRVL
-1028 LISGN
+1028 LISGY
-1033 SVHEHHVGNRSVSGF
+1033 VIHEHRSGANSTSHLLLG
-1048 VLSDGVFLTAMEL
+1048 DGVILTAQEL
-1061 RQMRVMPEVVF
+1061 LQMHVIPEVVF
-1072 LNGCHAGRRVADPSD
+1072 LNNCHEARPSPEGGD
-1087 GPPQDMVLELLKA
+1087 GAPQNWVLELVSA
-1100 GVKVVVAPGWA
+1100 GVKTVVAPSWA
-1111 VDDMSAAQFSETF
+1111 VDDMGAAHFSYTF
-1124 FTILATGR
+1124 FAALSDGLR
-1132 PFEEAVAGA
+1132 FEEAVNAA
-1141 RVASY
+1141 RQVTY
-1146 KAAPALTTWAAY
+1146 KAAPNLNIWAAY

>member
-9 QRPLDVNEAYAALEQ
+9 QRPLEVHEAYAALEQ

-33 LLLLMHASVP
+33 LLLLMHAAVP

-178 RLGGLASAIELPL
+178 RLGGLAAAIELPL

-210 NEAEAQRL
+210 NDTEAERL

-232 VLKAPGAVLA
+232 VLKAPEAVLA
-242 DYRAAGAIPG
+242 DYRAAGARAG
-252 EEAASAPQRRCL
+252 DQASSGKPRRTCL
-264 VIQSIGRRTDPTTG
+264 VIQPVGTWTDPDNGRIVDLDAAYRVIRETAADAGLDCLRTDLLALIFNANEQWPALL
-278 RELDMDASYKA
+278 RNILS
-289 IHKTLTAAG
+289 AA
-298 LNCVRVDELLFS
+298 V
-310 ADGWPRLIRTIL
+310 
-322 DVDLVICDL
+322 VICDL
-331 GRRDAATLHLTG
+331 STG
-343 MCLALRARNLAL
+343 DVGMRYLAGVCFALGAHKVSL
-355 IANQHSAENAVPRLL
+355 IA
-370 RLDAV
+370 
-375 YVDPSE
+375 
-381 VLEKILYSFETQKH
+381 
-395 QLASNSHS
+395 
-403 KAKEAQSGSDI
+403 EAQASAWQPPALFGSVIRYSALENQESWGKAALGTQLTSSETPPSDI
-414 HAYGFGYSGTS
+414 A
-425 PSQIPTLNSPL
+425 
-436 QDKCSFLDTSYNP
+436 P
-449 NPIFFTL
+449 NPILWAL
-456 AEPPMNVES
+456 AMSPTSMAAPPSLAADAEMS
-465 MPTLL
+465 DPTLPY
-470 ASDATSNGASLIAPA
+470 ATA
-485 PGDLTTVCPVIQG
+485 PGDLTSICPVIQG
-498 FGLKTDPVTGRRL
+498 FGLKTDPVTGRSL
-511 DLDQSYAVIAAAV
+511 DLDQSYTVIAAAV
-524 TAAGLECVRSDITPA
+524 TAVGFECTRPDITPA
-539 ELPSEALDLL
+539 DLPNEALDLL

-558 LSLGLPYVL
+558 LSLGLPDVL

-598 RILRYKHGGTSIG
+598 RILRYKHGGASIDK
-611 SREAARLSTE
+611 READRLQAE
-621 ITRWL
+621 ITHWL

-635 DSPVYAALPNLRP
+635 DSPVYAALPKLRP
-648 PVRRAP
+648 PVRRPSAP
-654 APKPETLAEDPVPP
+654 EPEALAEDPVPP
-668 QHRPR
+668 QSRPR

-731 ALTAG
+731 TLTAD

-744 ERARQLGKR
+744 QRARRLGKR

-776 DDSGYVRWL
+776 DESGYVQWL

-796 ITETARRIAAAI
+796 ITDTARRIAAAI

-813 PAAGAEAEELDE
+813 PAEGAEAEEVEE

-853 LIEGERIE
+853 LIDGERIE

-882 HPHPDALQAL
+882 HLRPDAAQAL

-897 PREFIALGV
+897 PREFIALGA
-906 PARYHLT
+906 PARYRLT
-913 LGPDTAALPWELI
+913 LGPGSAALPWELLL
-926 FHHPDDPF
+926 HRPDDPF

-951 PGLRQSASFQALLIG
+951 PQPRRTLSAQALLIG
-966 NPQTA
+966 NPLTAGTFPIHEDGQPILPGVEQELAGVA
-971 RSLPGYE
+971 RSLAAA
-978 DGLPPLH
+978 GL
-985 GVRQEFTGVAL
+985 E
-996 SLQTAGFAVSVG
+996 VSVG
-1008 IEENASA
+1008 SEENAST
-1015 VMSRLFALDYRVL
+1015 VMSRLFGRDYRVL

-1033 SVHEHHVGNRSVSGF
+1033 AVHRHLLPDGRRVSGF
-1048 VLSDGVFLTAMEL
+1048 VLSDGVFLTALEL
-1061 RQMRVMPEVVF
+1061 QQMRTMPELVF
-1072 LNGCHAGRRVADPSD
+1072 LNGCHAGRAIPGSDD
-1087 GPPQDMVLELLKA
+1087 GPPEDMVLALLKA
-1100 GVKVVVAPGWA
+1100 GVQAVVAPGWA
-1111 VDDMSAAQFSETF
+1111 VDDDGAAEFSETF
-1124 FTILATGR
+1124 FAALAEGQR
-1132 PFEEAVAGA
+1132 FEDAVAAA
-1141 RVASY
+1141 RQATFRT
-1146 KAAPALTTWAAY
+1146 APDLTTWAAY

>member
-9 QRPLDVNEAYAALEQ
+9 QRPLEVHEAYAALEQ

-178 RLGGLASAIELPL
+178 RLGGLAAAIELPL

-197 LAYARGLDALASG
+197 LAYARGLDALAGG
-210 NEAEAQRL
+210 NDAEAERL

-224 DEIRVGDI
+224 DELRVGDI
-232 VLKAPGAVLA
+232 VLKAPEAVLA
-242 DYRAAGAIPG
+242 DYRAAGARAG
-252 EEAASAPQRRCL
+252 DLASSGKPRRTCL
-264 VIQSIGRRTDPTTG
+264 VIQPVGTWTDPDNGRIVDLDAAYRVIRETAADAGLDCHRTD
-278 RELDMDASYKA
+278 
-289 IHKTLTAAG
+289 
-298 LNCVRVDELLFS
+298 LLALVFS
-310 ADGWPRLIRTIL
+310 ANEQWPALLRNIL
-322 DVDLVICDL
+322 SADVVICDL
-331 GRRDAATLHLTG
+331 STGDVAVLYLTG
-343 MCLALRARNLAL
+343 VCLALRATNVISLAAEHFPVELLPEWIGDVIRYQSSLNSSLSKLVFQSSLGRIGHSEDSLGIFHELTTAQFLLMEPPTNMVAPPALQAEEASTVDKASAQQIETGDLDGTCL
-355 IANQHSAENAVPRLL
+355 IIQTNFVTQNPSDPDSLLVVVSPVLNALGLKGV
-370 RLDAV
+370 RLDA
-375 YVDPSE
+375 
-381 VLEKILYSFETQKH
+381 
-395 QLASNSHS
+395 
-403 KAKEAQSGSDI
+403 
-414 HAYGFGYSGTS
+414 
-425 PSQIPTLNSPL
+425 
-436 QDKCSFLDTSYNP
+436 
-449 NPIFFTL
+449 
-456 AEPPMNVES
+456 
-465 MPTLL
+465 
-470 ASDATSNGASLIAPA
+470 ATP
-485 PGDLTTVCPVIQG
+485 
-498 FGLKTDPVTGRRL
+498 
-511 DLDQSYAVIAAAV
+511 
-524 TAAGLECVRSDITPA
+524 
-539 ELPSEALDLL
+539 ELSRKQLDLL

-558 LSLGLPYVL
+558 LSLGLPDVL

-598 RILRYKHGGTSIG
+598 RILRYKDGINQ
-611 SREAARLSTE
+611 RDSTE
-621 ITRWL
+621 ARRLQVGITRWL
-626 KEAMANPAV
+626 KEAMDNPAV

-648 PVRRAP
+648 PVRRPAAP
-654 APKPETLAEDPVPP
+654 EPETLAQDPVPP
-668 QHRPR
+668 QPRPR

-731 ALTAG
+731 TLTAG

-744 ERARQLGKR
+744 ERARQQGKR

-785 ASVSEAERPAA
+785 ATVSEAERPAA
-796 ITETARRIAAAI
+796 ITETARRIAEAI

-813 PAAGAEAEELDE
+813 PAEGAEAEEVEE

-853 LIEGERIE
+853 LIDGERTE

-870 VDKLVDELLVGI
+870 VDKLVDELLAGMYLL
-882 HPHPDALQAL
+882 PDAAQAL

-897 PREFIALGV
+897 PREFIALGA
-906 PARYHLT
+906 PARYRLT
-913 LGPDTAALPWELI
+913 LGPGSAALPWELI

-942 LRRLDGLRA
+942 LRRLDGLRM
-951 PGLRQSASFQALLIG
+951 PQPRRTLSARALLIG
-966 NPQTA
+966 NPLIVGTFPIHEDGQPTLLGVEQELAGVA
-971 RSLPGYE
+971 RSLSAA
-978 DGLPPLH
+978 GL
-985 GVRQEFTGVAL
+985 E
-996 SLQTAGFAVSVG
+996 VSVG
-1008 IEENASA
+1008 TEESAST
-1015 VMSRLFALDYRVL
+1015 VMSRLFGRDYRVL

-1033 SVHEHHVGNRSVSGF
+1033 AVYRHLLPDGRRVSGF
-1048 VLSDGVFLTAMEL
+1048 VLSDGVFLTALEL
-1061 RQMRVMPEVVF
+1061 KQMRTMPELVF
-1072 LNGCHAGRRVADPSD
+1072 LNGCHVGRAAPGGDD
-1087 GPPQDMVLELLKA
+1087 GPSENMVLALLKA
-1100 GVKVVVAPGWA
+1100 GVQAVVAPGWV
-1111 VDDMSAAQFSETF
+1111 VDDDGAAEFSETF
-1124 FTILATGR
+1124 FAALSEGQR
-1132 PFEEAVAGA
+1132 FEDAVAAA
-1141 RVASY
+1141 RQATFRT
-1146 KAAPALTTWAAY
+1146 APQATTWAAY

>member
-210 NEAEAQRL
+210 NDAEAERL

-242 DYRAAGAIPG
+242 DYRAAGATAGGQESSGKP
-252 EEAASAPQRRCL
+252 RRTCL
-264 VIQSIGRRTDPTTG
+264 VIQPVGTWTDPDNG
-278 RELDMDASYKA
+278 HVVDLDAAYRVIRE
-289 IHKTLTAAG
+289 TAAEAG
-298 LNCVRVDELLFS
+298 LDCIRADLLALVFS
-310 ADGWPRLIRTIL
+310 ANEQWPALLRNIL
-322 DVDLVICDL
+322 SAEVVICDL
-331 GRRDAATLHLTG
+331 STG
-343 MCLALRARNLAL
+343 DVAMRYLMGVCFALGAHKVSL
-355 IANQHSAENAVPRLL
+355 IAEAQASSWQ
-370 RLDAV
+370 
-375 YVDPSE
+375 PSPLFGR
-381 VLEKILYSFETQKH
+381 VILYSASAHPESWVKAALGMQLTSSET
-395 QLASNSHS
+395 
-403 KAKEAQSGSDI
+403 
-414 HAYGFGYSGTS
+414 
-425 PSQIPTLNSPL
+425 TLL
-436 QDKCSFLDTSYNP
+436 KIGP
-449 NPIFFTL
+449 NPILWALSMSPTRMEAPPSL
-456 AEPPMNVES
+456 AAGTEVS
-465 MPTLL
+465 DPTP
-470 ASDATSNGASLIAPA
+470 AYAPA
-485 PGDLTTVCPVIQG
+485 PGDLASVCPVIQG
-498 FGLKTDPVTGRRL
+498 FGLKTDPVTGRSL
-511 DLDQSYAVIAAAV
+511 DLDQSFAVIASAV
-524 TAAGLECVRSDITPA
+524 TAVGFECTRQDIAPA

-558 LSLGLPYVL
+558 LSLGLPDVL
-567 LQLGLRHGLRPGRT
+567 IQLGLRHGLRPGRT

-598 RILRYKHGGTSIG
+598 RILRYKHGGASIDK
-611 SREAARLSTE
+611 READRLQAE

-626 KEAMANPAV
+626 KEAMATPAV
-635 DSPVYAALPNLRP
+635 DSPVYAALPKLRP
-648 PVRRAP
+648 PVRRPP
-654 APKPETLAEDPVPP
+654 APQPETLAEDPVPP
-668 QHRPR
+668 QSRPR

-696 GIDVAWDMDLKAGD
+696 GMDVAWDMDLKAGD

-719 LDEADALVAVAG
+719 LDEADVLVAVAG
-731 ALTAG
+731 TLTAG
-736 RPNPLAEI
+736 RQNPLAEI

-776 DDSGYVRWL
+776 DDSGYVQWL
-785 ASVSEAERPAA
+785 AGVSETERQAA
-796 ITETARRIAAAI
+796 ITDTARRIAAAI

-813 PAAGAEAEELDE
+813 PAEGAEAEEVDE
-825 SEEAA
+825 SEQAA
-830 AAPTATWELTIR
+830 VAPTATWELTIR
-842 QRGEGGLQFIL
+842 QRGEGALQFIL
-853 LIEGERIE
+853 LIDGERIE
-861 ATVHFQQTL
+861 ATVHFQRTL
-870 VDKLVDELLVGI
+870 VDKLADELLAGI
-882 HPHPDALQAL
+882 HLRTDAAQAL

-897 PREFIALGV
+897 PRELIALGA

-926 FHHPDDPF
+926 FHRPDDPF

-942 LRRLDGLRA
+942 LRRLDGLRE
-951 PGLRQSASFQALLIG
+951 PGLRQSAGFQALLIG

-971 RSLPGYE
+971 RSLPDHE
-978 DGLPPLH
+978 EGLPLL
-985 GVRQEFTGVAL
+985 GGVAQEL
-996 SLQTAGFAVSVG
+996 DGVAHSLAAAGFEVG
-1008 IEENASA
+1008 LSAEESASA

-1033 SVHEHHVGNRSVSGF
+1033 SVHEHPIGGRRVSGF
-1048 VLSDGVFLTAMEL
+1048 VLSDGVFLTALEL

-1072 LNGCHAGRRVADPSD
+1072 LNGCHAGRRVANASD

-1146 KAAPALTTWAAY
+1146 KAAPDLTTWAAY

>member
-9 QRPLDVNEAYAALEQ
+9 QRPLEVHEAYAALEQ

-178 RLGGLASAIELPL
+178 RLGGLAAAIELPL

-210 NEAEAQRL
+210 NDAEAERL

-242 DYRAAGAIPG
+242 DYHAQGTRNTPADKG
-252 EEAASAPQRRCL
+252 EAPRRNTAL
-264 VIQSIGRRTDPTTG
+264 VIQAFGMHTNHASGQV
-278 RELDMDASYKA
+278 LDMDASFEIIRDA
-289 IHKTLTAAG
+289 LQGAG
-298 LNCVRVDELLFS
+298 MLCVRCDEFAFLGDGGRALFEHILS
-310 ADGWPRLIRTIL
+310 ADLL
-322 DVDLVICDL
+322 MCDL
-331 GRRDAATLHLTG
+331 STG
-343 MCLALRARNLAL
+343 DGSTFYHTGVSLALRASNVILLAET
-355 IANQHSAENAVPRLL
+355 HSLP
-370 RLDAV
+370 DALPPWLGTV
-375 YVDPSE
+375 MRYPDPSRSFASSNYQWAQLE
-381 VLEKILYSFETQKH
+381 SALTRFALGLTPEEFPGPVLSA
-395 QLASNSHS
+395 LA
-403 KAKEAQSGSDI
+403 AA
-414 HAYGFGYSGTS
+414 
-425 PSQIPTLNSPL
+425 
-436 QDKCSFLDTSYNP
+436 
-449 NPIFFTL
+449 
-456 AEPPMNVES
+456 PMNVEEP
-465 MPTLL
+465 PTLML
-470 ASDATSNGASLIAPA
+470 GTTQPEPPPVPPPA
-485 PGDLTTVCPVIQG
+485 ADDLTSTCYVIQG
-498 FGLKTDPVTGRRL
+498 FGVRTDFATGHGL
-511 DLDQSYAVIAAAV
+511 DLDKSFAVIKRAV
-524 TAAGLECVRSDITPA
+524 TTVGLECVRRDIVQSSSPNAT
-539 ELPSEALDLL
+539 LDLI

-558 LSLGLPYVL
+558 LSLGPPDVL

-581 LLLAEEGYRI
+581 LLLAEEGYRT

-598 RILRYKHGGTSIG
+598 RILRYKHSSTNIDK
-611 SREAARLSTE
+611 READRLQSG

-648 PVRRAP
+648 PVRRPP
-654 APKPETLAEDPVPP
+654 APEPETLAEDPVPP
-668 QHRPR
+668 QSRPR

-696 GIDVAWDMDLKAGD
+696 GMDVSWDMDLKAGD

-731 ALTAG
+731 TLTAG
-736 RPNPLAEI
+736 RQNPLAEI

-776 DDSGYVRWL
+776 DDSGYVQWL

-796 ITETARRIAAAI
+796 IIDTARRIAAAI

-813 PAAGAEAEELDE
+813 PAEGAEAEEVEE

-882 HPHPDALQAL
+882 HLRPDAAQAL

-897 PREFIALGV
+897 PREFIALGA
-906 PARYHLT
+906 PARYRLA
-913 LGPDTAALPWELI
+913 LGPGSAALPWELLL
-926 FHHPDDPF
+926 HRPDDPF

-951 PGLRQSASFQALLIG
+951 PQPRRTLSAQALLIG
-966 NPQTA
+966 NPLTAGTFPIHEDGQPILPGVEQELAGVA
-971 RSLPGYE
+971 RSLAAA
-978 DGLPPLH
+978 GL
-985 GVRQEFTGVAL
+985 E
-996 SLQTAGFAVSVG
+996 VSVG
-1008 IEENASA
+1008 SEENAST
-1015 VMSRLFALDYRVL
+1015 VMSRLFGRDYRVL

-1033 SVHEHHVGNRSVSGF
+1033 AVHRHLLPDGRRVSGF
-1048 VLSDGVFLTAMEL
+1048 VLSDGVFLTALEL
-1061 RQMRVMPEVVF
+1061 QQMRTMPELVF
-1072 LNGCHAGRRVADPSD
+1072 LNGCHAGRAIPGSDD
-1087 GPPQDMVLELLKA
+1087 GPPEDMVLALLKA
-1100 GVKVVVAPGWA
+1100 GVQAVVAPGWA
-1111 VDDMSAAQFSETF
+1111 VDDDGAAEFSETF
-1124 FTILATGR
+1124 FAALAEGQR
-1132 PFEEAVAGA
+1132 FEDAVAAA
-1141 RVASY
+1141 RQATFRT
-1146 KAAPALTTWAAY
+1146 APALTTWAAY

>member
-9 QRPLDVNEAYAALEQ
+9 QRPLEVHEAYAALEQ

-210 NEAEAQRL
+210 NDAEAERL

-232 VLKAPGAVLA
+232 VLKAPEAVLA
-242 DYRAAGAIPG
+242 DYRAAGARAG
-252 EEAASAPQRRCL
+252 DLASSGKPRRTCL
-264 VIQSIGRRTDPTTG
+264 VIQPVGTWTDPDNG
-278 RELDMDASYKA
+278 HVVDLDAAYRVIRE
-289 IHKTLTAAG
+289 TAAEAG
-298 LNCVRVDELLFS
+298 LDCLRADLLALVFS
-310 ADGWPRLIRTIL
+310 ANAQWPDLLRHIL
-322 DVDLVICDL
+322 SADVVICDL
-331 GRRDAATLHLTG
+331 STRDVAVRYLTG
-343 MCLALRARNLAL
+343 VSFALGAHKVSL
-355 IANQHSAENAVPRLL
+355 IA
-370 RLDAV
+370 
-375 YVDPSE
+375 
-381 VLEKILYSFETQKH
+381 
-395 QLASNSHS
+395 
-403 KAKEAQSGSDI
+403 EAQASTWQPPALFGSVI
-414 HAYGFGYSGTS
+414 RYSALENPESWGKAALGTQLTATEA
-425 PSQIPTLNSPL
+425 SQPPVGH
-436 QDKCSFLDTSYNP
+436 
-449 NPIFFTL
+449 NPIHGAL
-456 AEPPMNVES
+456 AEPPTS
-465 MPTLL
+465 MAAPPSL
-470 ASDATSNGASLIAPA
+470 AADGEMPDQTPPYATA
-485 PGDLTTVCPVIQG
+485 PGDLTSICPVIQG
-498 FGLKTDPVTGRRL
+498 FGLKTDPVTGRSL
-511 DLDQSYAVIAAAV
+511 DLDQSYTVIAAAV
-524 TAAGLECVRSDITPA
+524 TAVGFECVRPDITPA
-539 ELPSEALDLL
+539 DLPSEALDLL

-558 LSLGLPYVL
+558 LSLGLPDVL

-581 LLLAEEGYRI
+581 LLLAEEGYRT

-598 RILRYKHGGTSIG
+598 RILRYKHWGASIDT
-611 SREAARLSTE
+611 READRLQSE

-648 PVRRAP
+648 PVRRPP
-654 APKPETLAEDPVPP
+654 APEPETLAQDPVPP
-668 QHRPR
+668 QSRPR

-731 ALTAG
+731 TLTAG

-744 ERARQLGKR
+744 ERARQQGKR

-785 ASVSEAERPAA
+785 ATVSEAERPAA
-796 ITETARRIAAAI
+796 ITETARRIAEAI

-813 PAAGAEAEELDE
+813 PAEGVEAEEVEE

-830 AAPTATWELTIR
+830 AAPTATWELNIR

-853 LIEGERIE
+853 LIDGERTE

-870 VDKLVDELLVGI
+870 VDKLVGELLAGMYLR
-882 HPHPDALQAL
+882 PDAAQAL

-897 PREFIALGV
+897 PREFIALTA
-906 PARYHLT
+906 PARYRLT
-913 LGPDTAALPWELI
+913 LGPGSAALPWELI
-926 FHHPDDPF
+926 FHHPDDPY

-942 LRRLDGLRA
+942 LRRLDGLRM
-951 PGLRQSASFQALLIG
+951 PQPRRTLSARALLIG
-966 NPQTA
+966 NPLIVGTFPIHEDGQPTLLGVEQELAGVA
-971 RSLPGYE
+971 RSLTAA
-978 DGLPPLH
+978 GL
-985 GVRQEFTGVAL
+985 E
-996 SLQTAGFAVSVG
+996 VSVG
-1008 IEENASA
+1008 TEESAST
-1015 VMSRLFALDYRVL
+1015 VMSRLFGRDYRVL

-1033 SVHEHHVGNRSVSGF
+1033 AVYRHLLPDGRRVSGF
-1048 VLSDGVFLTAMEL
+1048 VLSDGVFLTALEL
-1061 RQMRVMPEVVF
+1061 KQMRTMPELVF
-1072 LNGCHAGRRVADPSD
+1072 LNGCHVGRAAHGSDDSPSEN
-1087 GPPQDMVLELLKA
+1087 MVLALLKA
-1100 GVKVVVAPGWA
+1100 GVQAVVAPGWV
-1111 VDDMSAAQFSETF
+1111 VDDDGAAEFSETF
-1124 FTILATGR
+1124 FAALSEGQR
-1132 PFEEAVAGA
+1132 FEDAVAAA
-1141 RVASY
+1141 RQATFRT
-1146 KAAPALTTWAAY
+1146 APQATTWAAY

>member
-210 NEAEAQRL
+210 NDAEAERL

-224 DEIRVGDI
+224 DELRVGDI

-242 DYRAAGAIPG
+242 DYRAAGATAG
-252 EEAASAPQRRCL
+252 DQASSGKPRRTCL
-264 VIQSIGRRTDPTTG
+264 VIQPVGTWTDPDNG
-278 RELDMDASYKA
+278 HVVDLDAAYRVIRE
-289 IHKTLTAAG
+289 TAAEAG
-298 LNCVRVDELLFS
+298 LDSIRADLLALVFS
-310 ADGWPRLIRTIL
+310 ANEQWPDLLRSIL
-322 DVDLVICDL
+322 SADVVICDL
-331 GRRDAATLHLTG
+331 STRDLAVRYLTG
-343 MCLALRARNLAL
+343 VCFALGAHKVSL
-355 IANQHSAENAVPRLL
+355 IA
-370 RLDAV
+370 
-375 YVDPSE
+375 
-381 VLEKILYSFETQKH
+381 
-395 QLASNSHS
+395 
-403 KAKEAQSGSDI
+403 EAQVSAWQPPPLFGSVI
-414 HAYGFGYSGTS
+414 RYSASVHPESWVQAALGTQLTSSETS
-425 PSQIPTLNSPL
+425 PSDAGN
-436 QDKCSFLDTSYNP
+436 
-449 NPIFFTL
+449 NPILSAL
-456 AEPPMNVES
+456 AMSPTSIAAPPSLAADGEMS
-465 MPTLL
+465 DPTPPY
-470 ASDATSNGASLIAPA
+470 ATA
-485 PGDLTTVCPVIQG
+485 PGDHTSVCPVIQG
-498 FGLKTDPVTGRRL
+498 IGLKTDPVTGRSL
-511 DLDQSYAVIAAAV
+511 DLDQSYTVIAAAV
-524 TAAGLECVRSDITPA
+524 TAVGLECARPDTTFA

-558 LSLGLPYVL
+558 LSLGLPDVL
-567 LQLGLRHGLRPGRT
+567 IQLGLRHGLRPGRT
-581 LLLAEEGYRI
+581 LLIAEEGYRI

-598 RILRYKHGGTSIG
+598 RILRYKHGGASIDK
-611 SREAARLSTE
+611 READRLQAE

-635 DSPVYAALPNLRP
+635 DSPVYAALPKLRP
-648 PVRRAP
+648 PVRRRP
-654 APKPETLAEDPVPP
+654 APEPEALAEDPVPP

-731 ALTAG
+731 TLTAG
-736 RPNPLAEI
+736 RQNPLAEI

-796 ITETARRIAAAI
+796 IIDTARRIAAAI
-808 SLSAA
+808 SLTAA
-813 PAAGAEAEELDE
+813 PTEGAEAEEVEE

-842 QRGEGGLQFIL
+842 QRGEGALQFIL
-853 LIEGERIE
+853 LIDGERIE
-861 ATVHFQQTL
+861 ATVHFQRTL
-870 VDKLVDELLVGI
+870 VDKLADELLADV
-882 HPHPDALQAL
+882 HLRPDAAQAL

-897 PREFIALGV
+897 PRELIALGA
-906 PARYHLT
+906 PARYRLT

-942 LRRLDGLRA
+942 LRRLDGLRE
-951 PGLRQSASFQALLIG
+951 PGLRQSTGFQALLIG

-971 RSLPGYE
+971 RSLPDHE
-978 DGLPPLH
+978 EGLPLL
-985 GVRQEFTGVAL
+985 GGVAQEL
-996 SLQTAGFAVSVG
+996 DGVAHSLAAAGFEVG
-1008 IEENASA
+1008 LSAEESASA

-1033 SVHEHHVGNRSVSGF
+1033 SVHEHPIGGRRVSGF
-1048 VLSDGVFLTAMEL
+1048 VLSDGVFLTALEL

-1072 LNGCHAGRRVADPSD
+1072 LNGCHAGRRVANASD

-1146 KAAPALTTWAAY
+1146 KAAPDLTTWAAY

>member
-9 QRPLDVNEAYAALEQ
+9 QRPLEVHEAYAALEQ

-33 LLLLMHASVP
+33 LLLLMHAAVP

-210 NEAEAQRL
+210 NDAEAERL

-232 VLKAPGAVLA
+232 VLKAPEAVLEER
-242 DYRAAGAIPG
+242 RAAGARAG
-252 EEAASAPQRRCL
+252 DLASSGKPRRTCL
-264 VIQSIGRRTDPTTG
+264 VIQPVGTWTDPDNG
-278 RELDMDASYKA
+278 HVVDLDAAYRVIRE
-289 IHKTLTAAG
+289 TAAEAG
-298 LNCVRVDELLFS
+298 LDCLRADLFALVFNANEQWPDLLRHILS
-310 ADGWPRLIRTIL
+310 AD
-322 DVDLVICDL
+322 VVICDL
-331 GRRDAATLHLTG
+331 STGDVAVRYLTG
-343 MCLALRARNLAL
+343 VSFAL
-355 IANQHSAENAVPRLL
+355 
-370 RLDAV
+370 
-375 YVDPSE
+375 
-381 VLEKILYSFETQKH
+381 
-395 QLASNSHS
+395 
-403 KAKEAQSGSDI
+403 
-414 HAYGFGYSGTS
+414 
-425 PSQIPTLNSPL
+425 
-436 QDKCSFLDTSYNP
+436 
-449 NPIFFTL
+449 
-456 AEPPMNVES
+456 
-465 MPTLL
+465 
-470 ASDATSNGASLIAPA
+470 GAHKVSLIAEAQASAWQPPALFGSVIRYSASGLPEMTQSLREAVGEPQSTDLGHHNPILWALSMPPGNVETPPFLAADEEAAAPALPPTDA
-485 PGDLTTVCPVIQG
+485 PGDLTSVCPVIQG
-498 FGLKTDPVTGRRL
+498 FGLKTDPVTSRSL

-524 TAAGLECVRSDITPA
+524 TAVGFECVRPDITPA
-539 ELPSEALDLL
+539 DLPSDALDLL

-558 LSLGLPYVL
+558 LSLGPPDVL

-598 RILRYKHGGTSIG
+598 RILRYKHGGASIDT
-611 SREAARLSTE
+611 READRLQSE

-648 PVRRAP
+648 PVRRPAAP
-654 APKPETLAEDPVPP
+654 EPETLAQDPVPP
-668 QHRPR
+668 QPRPR

-731 ALTAG
+731 TLTAG

-744 ERARQLGKR
+744 ERAKQQGKR

-785 ASVSEAERPAA
+785 ATVPEAERPAA
-796 ITETARRIAAAI
+796 ITETARRIAEAL
-808 SLSAA
+808 SLSVA
-813 PAAGAEAEELDE
+813 PAEGVEAEEVEE

-853 LIEGERIE
+853 MIDGERIE
-861 ATVHFQQTL
+861 ATLHFQQTL
-870 VDKLVDELLVGI
+870 VVKLVDELLAGMYLL
-882 HPHPDALQAL
+882 PDAVQAL

-897 PREFIALGV
+897 PREFIALGA
-906 PARYHLT
+906 PARYRLT
-913 LGPDTAALPWELI
+913 LGPGSAALPWELI

-942 LRRLDGLRA
+942 LRRLDGLRM
-951 PGLRQSASFQALLIG
+951 PQPRRTLSARALLIG
-966 NPQTA
+966 NPLIVGTFPIHEDGQPTLLGVEQELAGVA
-971 RSLPGYE
+971 RSLTAA
-978 DGLPPLH
+978 GL
-985 GVRQEFTGVAL
+985 E
-996 SLQTAGFAVSVG
+996 VSVG
-1008 IEENASA
+1008 TEESAST
-1015 VMSRLFALDYRVL
+1015 VMSRLFGRDYRVL

-1033 SVHEHHVGNRSVSGF
+1033 AVYRHLLPDGHRVSGF
-1048 VLSDGVFLTAMEL
+1048 VLSDGVFLTALEL
-1061 RQMRVMPEVVF
+1061 KQMRTMPELVF
-1072 LNGCHAGRRVADPSD
+1072 LNGCHVGRAAPGGDD
-1087 GPPQDMVLELLKA
+1087 GPSENMVLALLKA
-1100 GVKVVVAPGWA
+1100 GVQAVVAPGWV
-1111 VDDMSAAQFSETF
+1111 VDDDGAAEFSETF
-1124 FTILATGR
+1124 FAALSEGQR
-1132 PFEEAVAGA
+1132 FEDAVAAA
-1141 RVASY
+1141 RQATFRT
-1146 KAAPALTTWAAY
+1146 APQATTWAAY

>member
-9 QRPLDVNEAYAALEQ
+9 QRPLEVHEAYAALEQ

-33 LLLLMHASVP
+33 LLLLMHAAVP

-178 RLGGLASAIELPL
+178 RLGGLAAAIELPL

-210 NEAEAQRL
+210 NDAEAERL

-232 VLKAPGAVLA
+232 VLKAPEAVLEER
-242 DYRAAGAIPG
+242 RAAGARAG
-252 EEAASAPQRRCL
+252 DLASSGKPRRTCL
-264 VIQSIGRRTDPTTG
+264 VIQPVGTWTDPDNG
-278 RELDMDASYKA
+278 HVVDLDAAYRVIRE
-289 IHKTLTAAG
+289 TAAEAG
-298 LNCVRVDELLFS
+298 LDCLRADLFALVFNANEQWPDLLRHILS
-310 ADGWPRLIRTIL
+310 AD
-322 DVDLVICDL
+322 VVICDL
-331 GRRDAATLHLTG
+331 STGDVAVRYLTG
-343 MCLALRARNLAL
+343 VSFAL
-355 IANQHSAENAVPRLL
+355 
-370 RLDAV
+370 
-375 YVDPSE
+375 
-381 VLEKILYSFETQKH
+381 
-395 QLASNSHS
+395 
-403 KAKEAQSGSDI
+403 
-414 HAYGFGYSGTS
+414 
-425 PSQIPTLNSPL
+425 
-436 QDKCSFLDTSYNP
+436 
-449 NPIFFTL
+449 
-456 AEPPMNVES
+456 
-465 MPTLL
+465 
-470 ASDATSNGASLIAPA
+470 GAHKVSLIAEAQASAWQPPALFGSVIRYSASGLPEMTQSLREAVGEPQSTDLGHHNPILWALSMPPGNVETPPFLAADEEAAAPALPPTDA
-485 PGDLTTVCPVIQG
+485 PGDLTSVCPVIQG
-498 FGLKTDPVTGRRL
+498 FGLKTDPVTSRSL

-524 TAAGLECVRSDITPA
+524 TAVGFECVRPDITPA
-539 ELPSEALDLL
+539 DLPSDALDLL

-558 LSLGLPYVL
+558 LSLGLPDVL

-598 RILRYKHGGTSIG
+598 RILRYKHGGASIDT
-611 SREAARLSTE
+611 READRLQSE

-648 PVRRAP
+648 PVRRPAAP
-654 APKPETLAEDPVPP
+654 EPETLAQDPVPP
-668 QHRPR
+668 QPRPR

-731 ALTAG
+731 TLTAG

-744 ERARQLGKR
+744 ERAKQQGKR

-785 ASVSEAERPAA
+785 ATVPEAERPAA
-796 ITETARRIAAAI
+796 ITETARRIAEAL
-808 SLSAA
+808 SLSVA
-813 PAAGAEAEELDE
+813 PAEGVEAEEVEE

-853 LIEGERIE
+853 MIDGERIE
-861 ATVHFQQTL
+861 ATLHFQQTL
-870 VDKLVDELLVGI
+870 VVKLVDELLAGMYLL
-882 HPHPDALQAL
+882 PDAVQAL

-897 PREFIALGV
+897 PREFIALGA
-906 PARYHLT
+906 PARYRLT
-913 LGPDTAALPWELI
+913 LGPGSAALPWELI

-942 LRRLDGLRA
+942 LRRLDGLRM
-951 PGLRQSASFQALLIG
+951 PQPRRTLSARALLIG
-966 NPQTA
+966 NPLIVGTFPIHEDGQPTLLGVEQELAGVA
-971 RSLPGYE
+971 RSLTAA
-978 DGLPPLH
+978 GL
-985 GVRQEFTGVAL
+985 E
-996 SLQTAGFAVSVG
+996 VSVG
-1008 IEENASA
+1008 TEESAST
-1015 VMSRLFALDYRVL
+1015 VMSRLFGRDYRVL

-1033 SVHEHHVGNRSVSGF
+1033 AVYRHLLPDGHRVSGF
-1048 VLSDGVFLTAMEL
+1048 VLSDGVFLTALEL
-1061 RQMRVMPEVVF
+1061 KQMRTMPELVF
-1072 LNGCHAGRRVADPSD
+1072 LNGCHVGRAAPGGDD
-1087 GPPQDMVLELLKA
+1087 GPSENMVLALLKA
-1100 GVKVVVAPGWA
+1100 GVQAVVAPGWV
-1111 VDDMSAAQFSETF
+1111 VDDDGAAEFSETF
-1124 FTILATGR
+1124 FAALSEGQR
-1132 PFEEAVAGA
+1132 FEDAVAAA
-1141 RVASY
+1141 RQATFRT
-1146 KAAPALTTWAAY
+1146 APQATTWAAY

>member
-9 QRPLDVNEAYAALEQ
+9 QRPLEVHEAYAALEQ

-33 LLLLMHASVP
+33 LLLLMHAAVP

-178 RLGGLASAIELPL
+178 RLGGLAAAIDLPL

-210 NEAEAQRL
+210 NDAEAERL

-224 DEIRVGDI
+224 DELRVGDI
-232 VLKAPGAVLA
+232 VLKAPEAVLA
-242 DYRAAGAIPG
+242 DYRAAGARAG
-252 EEAASAPQRRCL
+252 DQASSGKPRRTCL
-264 VIQSIGRRTDPTTG
+264 VIQPVGTWTDPDNG
-278 RELDMDASYKA
+278 HVVDLDAAYRVVRE
-289 IHKTLTAAG
+289 TAAEAG
-298 LNCVRVDELLFS
+298 LDCLRADLLALVFS
-310 ADGWPRLIRTIL
+310 ANEQWPALLRNIL
-322 DVDLVICDL
+322 SADVVICDL
-331 GRRDAATLHLTG
+331 STRDVA
-343 MCLALRARNLAL
+343 MRYLAGVCFAL
-355 IANQHSAENAVPRLL
+355 
-370 RLDAV
+370 
-375 YVDPSE
+375 
-381 VLEKILYSFETQKH
+381 
-395 QLASNSHS
+395 
-403 KAKEAQSGSDI
+403 
-414 HAYGFGYSGTS
+414 
-425 PSQIPTLNSPL
+425 
-436 QDKCSFLDTSYNP
+436 
-449 NPIFFTL
+449 
-456 AEPPMNVES
+456 
-465 MPTLL
+465 
-470 ASDATSNGASLIAPA
+470 GAHKVSLIAEAQASKWQPPALFGSVIRYSASGLPEMTQSLREAVGEPQSTDLGHHNPILWALSMPPGNVETPPFLAADEEAAAPELPPTDA
-485 PGDLTTVCPVIQG
+485 PGDLTSICPVIQG
-498 FGLKTDPVTGRRL
+498 IGLKTDPVTGRSL
-511 DLDQSYAVIAAAV
+511 DLDQSYAVIARAV
-524 TAAGLECVRSDITPA
+524 TAVGFECARPDITNA
-539 ELPSEALDLL
+539 ELPNPALDLL

-558 LSLGLPYVL
+558 LSLGLPEVQI
-567 LQLGLRHGLRPGRT
+567 QLGLRHGLRPGRT
-581 LLLAEEGYRI
+581 LLIAEEGYRI

-598 RILRYKHGGTSIG
+598 RILRYKHGGASIDK
-611 SREAARLSTE
+611 READRLQSE

-635 DSPVYAALPNLRP
+635 DSPVYAALPKLRP
-648 PVRRAP
+648 PVRRPP
-654 APKPETLAEDPVPP
+654 APEPEALAEDPVPP
-668 QHRPR
+668 QPRPR

-696 GIDVAWDMDLKAGD
+696 GMDVSWDMDLKAGD

-719 LDEADALVAVAG
+719 LDEADIFVAVAG
-731 ALTAG
+731 TLTAD

-744 ERARQLGKR
+744 QRARRLGKR

-853 LIEGERIE
+853 LIDGERIE

-882 HPHPDALQAL
+882 HLRPDAAQAL

-897 PREFIALGV
+897 PREFIALGA
-906 PARYHLT
+906 PARYRLT
-913 LGPDTAALPWELI
+913 LGPGSAALPWELLL
-926 FHHPDDPF
+926 HRPDDPF
-934 AHLGPRNV
+934 AYLGPRNV

-951 PGLRQSASFQALLIG
+951 PQPRRTLSAQALLIG
-966 NPQTA
+966 NPLTAGTFPIHEDGQPILPGVEQELAGVA
-971 RSLPGYE
+971 RSLTAA
-978 DGLPPLH
+978 GL
-985 GVRQEFTGVAL
+985 E
-996 SLQTAGFAVSVG
+996 VSVG
-1008 IEENASA
+1008 SEENAST
-1015 VMSRLFALDYRVL
+1015 VMSRLFGRDYRVL

-1033 SVHEHHVGNRSVSGF
+1033 AVHRHLLPDGRRVSGF
-1048 VLSDGVFLTAMEL
+1048 VLSDGVFLTALEL
-1061 RQMRVMPEVVF
+1061 QQMRAMPELVF
-1072 LNGCHAGRRVADPSD
+1072 LNGCHAGRAIPGSDD
-1087 GPPQDMVLELLKA
+1087 GPPEDMVLALLKA
-1100 GVKVVVAPGWA
+1100 GVQAVVAPGWA
-1111 VDDMSAAQFSETF
+1111 VDDDGAAEFSETF
-1124 FTILATGR
+1124 FAALAEGQR
-1132 PFEEAVAGA
+1132 FEDAVAAA
-1141 RVASY
+1141 RVTTFRT
-1146 KAAPALTTWAAY
+1146 APALTTWAAY

>member
-178 RLGGLASAIELPL
+178 RLGGLAAAIELPL

-210 NEAEAQRL
+210 NDTEAQRL

-232 VLKAPGAVLA
+232 VLKAPEAVLA
-242 DYRAAGAIPG
+242 DYRAAGATAGGQESSGKP
-252 EEAASAPQRRCL
+252 RRTCL
-264 VIQSIGRRTDPTTG
+264 VIQPVGTWTDNGRTVD
-278 RELDMDASYKA
+278 LDTAFRV
-289 IHKTLTAAG
+289 IHKMAAKAG
-298 LNCVRVDELLFS
+298 IECFRADLLALLFS
-310 ADGWPRLIRTIL
+310 ANEQWSDLLRQIL
-322 DVDLVICDL
+322 SADVVICDL
-331 GRRDAATLHLTG
+331 STGDVGIRYLTG
-343 MCLALRARNLAL
+343 VSFALGPHKVSL
-355 IANQHSAENAVPRLL
+355 IA
-370 RLDAV
+370 
-375 YVDPSE
+375 
-381 VLEKILYSFETQKH
+381 
-395 QLASNSHS
+395 
-403 KAKEAQSGSDI
+403 EAQASAWQPPALFGSVI
-414 HAYGFGYSGTS
+414 RYSASVHPESWVQAALGTQLTSSETS
-425 PSQIPTLNSPL
+425 PSDAGN
-436 QDKCSFLDTSYNP
+436 
-449 NPIFFTL
+449 NPILSAL
-456 AEPPMNVES
+456 AMSPTSIAAPPSLAADGEMS
-465 MPTLL
+465 DPTPPY
-470 ASDATSNGASLIAPA
+470 ATA
-485 PGDLTTVCPVIQG
+485 PGDHTAVCPVIQG
-498 FGLKTDPVTGRRL
+498 IGLKTDPVTGRSL
-511 DLDQSYAVIAAAV
+511 DLDQSYTVIAAAV
-524 TAAGLECVRSDITPA
+524 TAVGLECARPDITFA

-558 LSLGLPYVL
+558 LSLGLPDVL
-567 LQLGLRHGLRPGRT
+567 IQLGLRHGLRPGHT

-598 RILRYKHGGTSIG
+598 RILRYKHGGASIDK
-611 SREAARLSTE
+611 READRLQAE
-621 ITRWL
+621 ITHWL
-626 KEAMANPAV
+626 KEAMATPAV
-635 DSPVYAALPNLRP
+635 DSPVYAALPKLRP
-648 PVRRAP
+648 PVRRRP
-654 APKPETLAEDPVPP
+654 APEPEALAEDPVPP

-731 ALTAG
+731 TLTAG

-776 DDSGYVRWL
+776 DESGYVRWL

-796 ITETARRIAAAI
+796 ITDTARRIAAAI
-808 SLSAA
+808 SLTAA
-813 PAAGAEAEELDE
+813 PAEGAEAEDVEE
-825 SEEAA
+825 SEQAA
-830 AAPTATWELTIR
+830 VAPTATWELTIR
-842 QRGEGGLQFIL
+842 QRGEGALQFIL
-853 LIEGERIE
+853 LIDGQRIE
-861 ATVHFQQTL
+861 ATVHFQRTL
-870 VDKLVDELLVGI
+870 VDKLADELLAGI
-882 HPHPDALQAL
+882 HLHTDAAQAL

-897 PREFIALGV
+897 PRELIALGA
-906 PARYHLT
+906 PARYRLT

-951 PGLRQSASFQALLIG
+951 PRLHRTPSARALLIG
-966 NPQTA
+966 NPLPDGTFPIHEDGQPILPGVEQELAGVA
-971 RSLPGYE
+971 RSLTAA
-978 DGLPPLH
+978 GL
-985 GVRQEFTGVAL
+985 E
-996 SLQTAGFAVSVG
+996 VSVG
-1008 IEENASA
+1008 SEENAST
-1015 VMSRLFALDYRVL
+1015 VMSRLFGRDYRVL

-1033 SVHEHHVGNRSVSGF
+1033 AVHRHLLPDGRRVSGF
-1048 VLSDGVFLTAMEL
+1048 VLSDGVFLTALEL
-1061 RQMRVMPEVVF
+1061 QQMRTMPELVF
-1072 LNGCHAGRRVADPSD
+1072 LNGCHAGRAIPGSDD
-1087 GPPQDMVLELLKA
+1087 GPPEDMVLALLKA
-1100 GVKVVVAPGWA
+1100 GVQAVVAPGWA
-1111 VDDMSAAQFSETF
+1111 VDDDGAAEFSETF
-1124 FTILATGR
+1124 FAALSEGQR
-1132 PFEEAVAGA
+1132 FEDAVAAA
-1141 RVASY
+1141 RQATFRT
-1146 KAAPALTTWAAY
+1146 APALTTWAAY

>member
-9 QRPLDVNEAYAALEQ
+9 QRPLEVHEAYAALEQ

-53 IRVNFLAAHGPDPS
+53 IRVNFLAAHGPAPS

-171 DGSTVAL
+171 DSSTVAL
-178 RLGGLASAIELPL
+178 RLGGLAAAIELPL

-210 NEAEAQRL
+210 NDTEAERL

-242 DYRAAGAIPG
+242 DYRAAGATAGGQESSGKP
-252 EEAASAPQRRCL
+252 RRTCL
-264 VIQSIGRRTDPTTG
+264 VIQPVGTWTDPDNG
-278 RELDMDASYKA
+278 HVVDLDAAYRVVRE
-289 IHKTLTAAG
+289 TAAEAG
-298 LNCVRVDELLFS
+298 LDCLRADLLALVFS
-310 ADGWPRLIRTIL
+310 ANEQWPALLRNIL
-322 DVDLVICDL
+322 SADVVICDL
-331 GRRDAATLHLTG
+331 STRDVA
-343 MCLALRARNLAL
+343 MRYLAGVCFALGAHKVSL
-355 IANQHSAENAVPRLL
+355 IA
-370 RLDAV
+370 
-375 YVDPSE
+375 
-381 VLEKILYSFETQKH
+381 
-395 QLASNSHS
+395 
-403 KAKEAQSGSDI
+403 EAQASAWQPPALFGSVI
-414 HAYGFGYSGTS
+414 RYSASENPESWGKAALGTQLTATEA
-425 PSQIPTLNSPL
+425 SQPPVGH
-436 QDKCSFLDTSYNP
+436 
-449 NPIFFTL
+449 NPIHGAL
-456 AEPPMNVES
+456 AEPPTS
-465 MPTLL
+465 MAAPPSL
-470 ASDATSNGASLIAPA
+470 AADGEMSDSTPPYATA
-485 PGDLTTVCPVIQG
+485 PGDLTSICPVIQG
-498 FGLKTDPVTGRRL
+498 IGLKTDPVTGRSL
-511 DLDQSYAVIAAAV
+511 DLDQSYAVIARAV
-524 TAAGLECVRSDITPA
+524 TAVGFECARPDITNA
-539 ELPSEALDLL
+539 ELPNPALDLL

-558 LSLGLPYVL
+558 LSLGLPEVQI
-567 LQLGLRHGLRPGRT
+567 QLGLRHGLRPGRT
-581 LLLAEEGYRI
+581 LLIAEEGYRI

-598 RILRYKHGGTSIG
+598 RILRYKHGGASIDK
-611 SREAARLSTE
+611 READRLQSG

-635 DSPVYAALPNLRP
+635 DSPVYAALPKLRP
-648 PVRRAP
+648 PVRRPP
-654 APKPETLAEDPVPP
+654 APEPETLAEDPVPP
-668 QHRPR
+668 QSRPL

-731 ALTAG
+731 TLTAG
-736 RPNPLAEI
+736 RRNPLAEI

-813 PAAGAEAEELDE
+813 PAEGAEAEELDE
-825 SEEAA
+825 SEQAA
-830 AAPTATWELTIR
+830 PIPTATWELTIR
-842 QRGEGGLQFIL
+842 QRGEGALQFIL
-853 LIEGERIE
+853 LIGGERTE

-870 VDKLVDELLVGI
+870 VDKLVDELLVDI
-882 HPHPDALQAL
+882 HLRPDAAQAL

-897 PREFIALGV
+897 PREFIAMTA
-906 PARYHLT
+906 PARYRLT
-913 LGPDTAALPWELI
+913 LGPGSAALPWELI

-942 LRRLDGLRA
+942 LRRLDGLRM
-951 PGLRQSASFQALLIG
+951 PQPRRTLSARALLIG
-966 NPQTA
+966 NPLTVGTFPIHEDGQPTLLGVEQELAGVA
-971 RSLPGYE
+971 RSLTAA
-978 DGLPPLH
+978 GL
-985 GVRQEFTGVAL
+985 E
-996 SLQTAGFAVSVG
+996 VSVG
-1008 IEENASA
+1008 TEESAST
-1015 VMSRLFALDYRVL
+1015 VMSRLFGRDYRVL

-1033 SVHEHHVGNRSVSGF
+1033 AVYRHLLPDGRRVSGF
-1048 VLSDGVFLTAMEL
+1048 VLSDGVFLTALEL
-1061 RQMRVMPEVVF
+1061 KQMRTMPELVF
-1072 LNGCHAGRRVADPSD
+1072 LNGCHVGRAAPGGDDSPSEN
-1087 GPPQDMVLELLKA
+1087 MVLALLKA
-1100 GVKVVVAPGWA
+1100 GVQAVVAPGWV
-1111 VDDMSAAQFSETF
+1111 VDDDGAAEFSETF
-1124 FTILATGR
+1124 FAALSEGQR
-1132 PFEEAVAGA
+1132 FEDAVAAA
-1141 RVASY
+1141 RQATFRT
-1146 KAAPALTTWAAY
+1146 APQATTWAAY

-1169 PPPASEAA
+1169 PPSASEAA

>member
-9 QRPLDVNEAYAALEQ
+9 QRPLEVHEAYAALEQ

-33 LLLLMHASVP
+33 LLLLMHAAVP

-210 NEAEAQRL
+210 NDAEAERL

-232 VLKAPGAVLA
+232 VLKAPEAVLEER
-242 DYRAAGAIPG
+242 RAAGARAG
-252 EEAASAPQRRCL
+252 DLASSGKPRRTCL
-264 VIQSIGRRTDPTTG
+264 VIQPVGTWTDPDNG
-278 RELDMDASYKA
+278 HVVDLDAAYRVIRE
-289 IHKTLTAAG
+289 TAAEAG
-298 LNCVRVDELLFS
+298 LDCLRADLFALVFNANEQWPDLLRHILS
-310 ADGWPRLIRTIL
+310 AD
-322 DVDLVICDL
+322 VVICDL
-331 GRRDAATLHLTG
+331 STGDVAVRYLTG
-343 MCLALRARNLAL
+343 VSFAL
-355 IANQHSAENAVPRLL
+355 
-370 RLDAV
+370 
-375 YVDPSE
+375 
-381 VLEKILYSFETQKH
+381 
-395 QLASNSHS
+395 
-403 KAKEAQSGSDI
+403 
-414 HAYGFGYSGTS
+414 
-425 PSQIPTLNSPL
+425 
-436 QDKCSFLDTSYNP
+436 
-449 NPIFFTL
+449 
-456 AEPPMNVES
+456 
-465 MPTLL
+465 
-470 ASDATSNGASLIAPA
+470 GAHKVSLIAEAQASAWQPPALFGSVIRYSASGLPEMTQSLREAVGEPQSTDLGHHNPILWALSMPPGNVETPPFLAADEEAAAPALPPTDA
-485 PGDLTTVCPVIQG
+485 PGDLTSVCPVIQG
-498 FGLKTDPVTGRRL
+498 FGLKTDPVTSRSL

-524 TAAGLECVRSDITPA
+524 TAVGFECVRPDITPA
-539 ELPSEALDLL
+539 DLPSDALDLL

-558 LSLGLPYVL
+558 LSLGLPDVL

-598 RILRYKHGGTSIG
+598 RILRYKHGGASIDT
-611 SREAARLSTE
+611 READRLQSE

-648 PVRRAP
+648 PVRRPAAP
-654 APKPETLAEDPVPP
+654 EPETLAQDPVPP
-668 QHRPR
+668 QPRPR

-731 ALTAG
+731 TLTAG

-744 ERARQLGKR
+744 ERAKQQGKR

-785 ASVSEAERPAA
+785 ATVPEAERPAA
-796 ITETARRIAAAI
+796 ITETARRIAEAL
-808 SLSAA
+808 SLSVA
-813 PAAGAEAEELDE
+813 PAEGVEAEEVEE

-853 LIEGERIE
+853 MIDGERIE
-861 ATVHFQQTL
+861 ATLHFQQTL
-870 VDKLVDELLVGI
+870 VVKLVDELLAGMYLL
-882 HPHPDALQAL
+882 PDAVQAL

-897 PREFIALGV
+897 PREFIALGA
-906 PARYHLT
+906 PARYRLT
-913 LGPDTAALPWELI
+913 LGPGSAALPWELI

-942 LRRLDGLRA
+942 LRRLDGLRM
-951 PGLRQSASFQALLIG
+951 PQPRRTLSARALLIG
-966 NPQTA
+966 NPLIVGTFPIHEDGQPTLLGVEQELAGVA
-971 RSLPGYE
+971 RSLTAA
-978 DGLPPLH
+978 GL
-985 GVRQEFTGVAL
+985 E
-996 SLQTAGFAVSVG
+996 VSVG
-1008 IEENASA
+1008 TEESAST
-1015 VMSRLFALDYRVL
+1015 VMSRLFGRDYRVL

-1033 SVHEHHVGNRSVSGF
+1033 AVYRHLLPDGHRVSGF
-1048 VLSDGVFLTAMEL
+1048 VLSDGVFLTALEL
-1061 RQMRVMPEVVF
+1061 KQMRTMPELVF
-1072 LNGCHAGRRVADPSD
+1072 LNGCHVGRAAPGGDD
-1087 GPPQDMVLELLKA
+1087 GPSENMVLALLKA
-1100 GVKVVVAPGWA
+1100 GVQAVVAPGWV
-1111 VDDMSAAQFSETF
+1111 VDDDGAAEFSETF
-1124 FTILATGR
+1124 FAALSEGQR
-1132 PFEEAVAGA
+1132 FEDAVAAA
-1141 RVASY
+1141 RQATFRT
-1146 KAAPALTTWAAY
+1146 APQATTWAAY